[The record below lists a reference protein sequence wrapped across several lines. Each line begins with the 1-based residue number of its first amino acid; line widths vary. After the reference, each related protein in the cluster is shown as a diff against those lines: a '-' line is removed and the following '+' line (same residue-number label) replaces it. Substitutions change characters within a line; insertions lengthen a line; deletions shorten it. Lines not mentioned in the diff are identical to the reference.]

1 MRKQLLLML
10 SLLLYAVGMAA
21 QQPDWGYNPNAYP
34 DEHVIYVGLV
44 DDQGSAVQSFN
55 ENTYLGAFID
65 GECRG
70 LAKVS
75 QKSVSDTKTI
85 YYFALRVKGSDT
97 DNGKAISFRLSV
109 PGANTSYIY
118 NDLQPAADAV
128 TYTNKKTTGTLSDL
142 FPLKFIQPLYYAFT
156 QETVSVKVGEQL
168 NLLDYITFEPANAN
182 IPELNWNMYDESWR
196 ENVNIEGNKLTAI
209 KSTGKYGAV
218 GIFPKLWD
226 MKNTGDHTSINVR
239 VIQPATSI
247 ELRDEYKNGITVN
260 LGDTAALNTVLR
272 SGYTTSPADCNE
284 ELTWKSSD
292 ETALLPM
299 IGSDIGKFNPV
310 KAGTYTMTLS
320 GENASVDLKV
330 TVIKPVEYINPVGT
344 VKVIKMYVGENLLDI
359 LPSGYKVMPEDAADR
374 SVRYEVNQS
383 YSDQGVYED
392 GDGAYKYTDIFG
404 NLYFNEGD
412 EMIALKSGRVRVTIR
427 SVQNPQ
433 ASCEYEVIV
442 KDGPTSI
449 TFKQE
454 EMTFLLP
461 IKDTDKSDISEDI
474 RNNIIMTP
482 SWPKYD
488 ENESYDKRS
497 TLLYIQ
503 FVKDVTSDT
512 EVITLDYDFT
522 EDKLSASIV
531 NAGRGSVG
539 VIYLS
544 ERTVASEEGLK
555 NEEVEIMKKFSVVVM
570 ESLKGFNVD
579 NYVEM
584 VSTETRDFVLTP
596 DPVGAEVDPSRVEVT
611 ITPNSYLP
619 EEWKSMVEIVP
630 TDESKLN
637 YTIIP
642 HSVGRATI
650 SVKLDGVEVAT
661 SNVLIGQRYMQKA
674 GWKWTSFYAGG
685 VRWNSPEYEL
695 GNVVEEIRSED
706 ALLHND
712 PEYGYFGDL
721 NSLGTGTCYK
731 IKVKEE
737 EPGLLDLRIMY
748 TGAYED
754 MQTHRQIVPMWNWL
768 GNPYQY
774 DHDINSV
781 FSTEDSNAN
790 NFNVGDRIVSK
801 DDGFA
806 EYNGEKWTGTLIT
819 LHAGLGYMYFNAGS
833 ENVDMEYQRESL
845 MPQGTP
851 VMNAPQHKQSV
862 WTYNSAPFADN
873 MTIVADLGND
883 YSAERFTVG
892 AFVGDECRGEGEM
905 IDGKCFI
912 TVHADKGETISFK
925 LHDAVSGEMRTI
937 NEQMPFAKMAGS
949 LRAPQRLTVGGI
961 VTGITSAD
969 IASSGIA
976 IVDGQIT
983 VQGMDVADIIVCNAS
998 GAVVSTGETTVAGLP
1013 SGVYVV
1019 KVKTKDGKTVTKKL
1033 VK

>member
-1 MRKQLLLML
+1 
-10 SLLLYAVGMAA
+10 MAA

-34 DEHVIYVGLV
+34 DEHVIYVGLTE
-44 DDQGSAVQSFN
+44 GSLDNCGQKELP

-70 LAKVS
+70 LAKV
-75 QKSVSDTKTI
+75 QKKSLSVALTI
-85 YYFALRVKGSDT
+85 NYFPLRVKGDT
-97 DNGKAISFRLSV
+97 NDEGKAISFRLLY
-109 PGANTSYIY
+109 PGGQLSYVY
-118 NDLQPAADAV
+118 DLQPAADAV
-128 TYTNKKTTGTLSDL
+128 TYTNKKTTGTLSAL
-142 FPLKFIQPLYYAFT
+142 FPLKFIQPLYYSFT
-156 QETVSVKVGEQL
+156 QETVSVKVGEQI

-182 IPELNWNMYDESWR
+182 IPELNWNMYEES

-209 KSTGKYGAV
+209 KSTGKYGSV
-218 GIFPKLWD
+218 GVFPKLWD
-226 MKNTGDHTSINVR
+226 MKNTGQYSDINIR

-272 SGYTTSPADCNE
+272 SGYTTAPADCNE

-292 ETALLPM
+292 ETAILPM
-299 IGSDIGKFNPV
+299 EGNDIGKFNPV
-310 KAGTYTMTLS
+310 KTGTYTMTLS

-330 TVIKPVEYINPVGT
+330 TVIKPVEYITPVGR
-344 VKVIKMYVGENLLDI
+344 VKEIKMYIGDNLLDI
-359 LPSGYKVMPEDAADR
+359 LPSGYKVMPEDATDR
-374 SVRYEVNQS
+374 SVHYEVLPNYNQ
-383 YSDQGVYED
+383 DQEFKYNEILED
-392 GDGAYKYTDIFG
+392 NGSEGIFARKPG
-404 NLYFNEGD
+404 RAR
-412 EMIALKSGRVRVTIR
+412 IAIISN
-427 SVQNPQ
+427 QNPQ
-433 ASCEYEVIV
+433 ATCTYEVIV
-442 KDGPTSI
+442 KDGPTNI

-454 EMTFLLP
+454 EMTFLMP
-461 IKDTDKSDISEDI
+461 RKDTDKWDISEDI

-482 SWPKYD
+482 SWPKY
-488 ENESYDKRS
+488 EEYESYDIAQSNLDISSLTDAVK
-497 TLLYIQ
+497 LY
-503 FVKDVTSDT
+503 
-512 EVITLDYDFT
+512 YDFKK
-522 EDKLSASIV
+522 DSLSASV
-531 NAGRGSVG
+531 VKVG
-539 VIYLS
+539 EGWIDISYSS
-544 ERTVASEEGLK
+544 ERTIATEEGLR
-555 NEEVEIMKKFSVVVM
+555 NDEYEISNHFHVTIM
-570 ESLKGFNVD
+570 ESLKGFKVD
-579 NYVEM
+579 GYVDM

-596 DPVGAEVDPSRVEVT
+596 DPVDAEVDPSRVEVT
-611 ITPNSYLP
+611 ITPDSYVS
-619 EEWKSMVEIVP
+619 EEWKSIVEIVP
-630 TDESKLN
+630 TDETMLN
-637 YTIIP
+637 YTIKP

-661 SNVLIGQRYMQKA
+661 SYVGIGQRYMQKA
-674 GWKWTSFYAGG
+674 GWKWTSLYSGG
-685 VRWNSPEYEL
+685 VSWNSPEYEL

-721 NSLGTGTCYK
+721 NRLEPGECYK

-737 EPGLLDLRIMY
+737 EPGLLNLRIY
-748 TGAYED
+748 PGGYED
-754 MQTHRQIVPMWNWL
+754 MRPYRQIVPMWNWL

-781 FSTEDSNAN
+781 FSTEDANAN
-790 NFNVGDRIVSK
+790 KFNVGDRIVSK
-801 DDGFA
+801 DNGFA
-806 EYNGEKWTGTLIT
+806 EYNGEKWTGTLTT
-819 LHAGLGYMYFNAGS
+819 LHAGLGYMYFNAAS
-833 ENVDMEYQRESL
+833 DTINMELKYEWN

-912 TVHADKGETISFK
+912 TVHADKGEIISFK

-961 VTGITSAD
+961 VTGITAAD

-976 IVDGQIT
+976 VVDGQIT
-983 VQGMDVADIIVCNAS
+983 VQGMDVADVIVCNAS
-998 GAVVSTGETTVAGLP
+998 GAVVSTGETTVTGLP

>member
-1 MRKQLLLML
+1 
-10 SLLLYAVGMAA
+10 MAA

-34 DEHVIYVGLV
+34 DEHVIYVGLTE
-44 DDQGSAVQSFN
+44 GSLDNCGQKELP

-70 LAKVS
+70 LAKV
-75 QKSVSDTKTI
+75 QKKSLSVALTI
-85 YYFALRVKGSDT
+85 NYFPLRVKGDT
-97 DNGKAISFRLSV
+97 NDEGKAISFRLLY
-109 PGANTSYIY
+109 PGGQLSYVY
-118 NDLQPAADAV
+118 DLQPAADAV

-142 FPLKFIQPLYYAFT
+142 FPLKFIQPLYYGFT
-156 QETVSVKVGEQL
+156 QETVSVKVGEQI

-182 IPELNWNMYDESWR
+182 IPELNWNMYEES
-196 ENVNIEGNKLTAI
+196 ENVIIEGNKLTAI
-209 KSTGKYGAV
+209 KSTGKYGSV
-218 GIFPKLWD
+218 GVFPKLWD
-226 MKNTGDHTSINVR
+226 MKNTGQYSDINIR

-272 SGYTTSPADCNE
+272 SGYTTAPADCNE
-284 ELTWKSSD
+284 ELTWKSND
-292 ETALLPM
+292 ETAILPM
-299 IGSDIGKFNPV
+299 EGNDIGKFNPV
-310 KAGTYTMTLS
+310 KTGTYTMTLS

-330 TVIKPVEYINPVGT
+330 TVIKPVEYINPVGR
-344 VKVIKMYVGENLLDI
+344 VKEIKMYIGDNLLSI
-359 LPSGYKVMPEDAADR
+359 LPSGYKVMPEDATDR
-374 SVRYEVNQS
+374 SVHYEVLPNYNQ
-383 YSDQGVYED
+383 DQEFKYNEILED
-392 GDGAYKYTDIFG
+392 NGSEGIFARKPG
-404 NLYFNEGD
+404 RAR
-412 EMIALKSGRVRVTIR
+412 IAIISN
-427 SVQNPQ
+427 QNPQ
-433 ASCEYEVIV
+433 ASCTYEVIV
-442 KDGPTSI
+442 KDGPTNI
-449 TFKQE
+449 TFKQD
-454 EMTFLLP
+454 EMTFLMP
-461 IKDTDKSDISEDI
+461 IKDTDKWDISEDI

-482 SWPKYD
+482 SWPKY
-488 ENESYDKRS
+488 EEYESYDIAQSNLDISSLTDAVK
-497 TLLYIQ
+497 LY
-503 FVKDVTSDT
+503 
-512 EVITLDYDFT
+512 YDFKK
-522 EDKLSASIV
+522 DSLSASV
-531 NAGRGSVG
+531 VKVG
-539 VIYLS
+539 EGWIDISYSS
-544 ERTVASEEGLK
+544 ERTIATEEGLR
-555 NEEVEIMKKFSVVVM
+555 NDEYEISNHFHVTIM
-570 ESLKGFNVD
+570 ESLKGFKVD
-579 NYVEM
+579 GYVEM

-596 DPVGAEVDPSRVEVT
+596 DPVDAEVDPSRVEVT
-611 ITPNSYLP
+611 IVDASVP
-619 EEWKSMVEIVP
+619 EMWKSIVEIVP
-630 TDESKLN
+630 TDETMLN
-637 YTIIP
+637 YTIKP

-661 SNVLIGQRYMQKA
+661 SYVGIGQRYIQKA
-674 GWKWTSFYAGG
+674 GWKWTSLYSGG
-685 VRWNSPEYEL
+685 VSWNSPEIEL

-721 NSLGTGTCYK
+721 NRLESGTCYK

-737 EPGLLDLRIMY
+737 EPGLLNLRIY
-748 TGAYED
+748 PGGYED
-754 MQTHRQIVPMWNWL
+754 MRPYRQIVPMWNWL

-781 FSTEDSNAN
+781 FSTEDANAN
-790 NFNVGDRIVSK
+790 KFNVGDRIVSK
-801 DDGFA
+801 DNGFA
-806 EYNGEKWTGTLIT
+806 EYNGEKWTGTLTT
-819 LHAGLGYMYFNAGS
+819 LHAGLGYMYFNAAS
-833 ENVDMEYQRESL
+833 DTINMELKYEWN

-961 VTGITSAD
+961 VTGITAAD

-976 IVDGQIT
+976 VVDGQIT
-983 VQGMDVADIIVCNAS
+983 VQGMDVADVIVCNAS
-998 GAVVSTGETTVAGLP
+998 GAVVSTGETTVTGLP

>member
-1 MRKQLLLML
+1 ML

-55 ENTYLGAFID
+55 DNTYLGAFID

-75 QKSVSDTKTI
+75 RYSVSDTQTI
-85 YYFALRVKGSDT
+85 YYFALRVKGTNT
-97 DNGKAISFRLSV
+97 DNGKAISYRLSV
-109 PGANTSYIY
+109 GGNQSFVF
-118 NDLQPAADAV
+118 NDLKPAANAV
-128 TYTNKKTTGTLSDL
+128 TYTNNGTTGKLSAL
-142 FPLKFIQPLYYAFT
+142 YQLTFIRPGYYSIVQP
-156 QETVSVKVGEQL
+156 EVSVKVGAEF
-168 NLLDYITFEPANAN
+168 NLLDHITFEPANAN
-182 IPELNWNMYDESWR
+182 IPEMNWTMGQGEK
-196 ENVNIEGNKLTAI
+196 ENEYASIKGNTFKAL
-209 KSTGKYGAV
+209 KSTGKYIWV
-218 GIFPKLWD
+218 SVSPNLWD
-226 MKNTGDHTSINVR
+226 MKPTGQYTKVSIR

-272 SGYTTSPADCNE
+272 SGYTTAPADCNE

-292 ETALLPM
+292 ETAILPM

-310 KAGTYTMTLS
+310 KTGTYTMTLS

-330 TVIKPVEYINPVGT
+330 TVIKPVEYINPVGR
-344 VKVIKMYVGENLLDI
+344 VKEIKMYIGDNLLDI
-359 LPSGYKVMPEDAADR
+359 LPSGYKVMPEDATDR
-374 SVRYEVNQS
+374 SVRYEVLPSYNQ
-383 YSDQGVYED
+383 DQEFKYNEILED
-392 GDGAYKYTDIFG
+392 NGSEGIFARKPG
-404 NLYFNEGD
+404 RAR
-412 EMIALKSGRVRVTIR
+412 IAIISN
-427 SVQNPQ
+427 QNPQ
-433 ASCEYEVIV
+433 ASCTYEVIV
-442 KDGPTSI
+442 KDGPTNI

-454 EMTFLLP
+454 EMTFLMP
-461 IKDTDKSDISEDI
+461 IKDTDKWDISEDI

-482 SWPKYD
+482 SWPKY
-488 ENESYDKRS
+488 EEYESYDIAQSNLDISSLTDAVK
-497 TLLYIQ
+497 LY
-503 FVKDVTSDT
+503 
-512 EVITLDYDFT
+512 YDFKK
-522 EDKLSASIV
+522 DSLSASV
-531 NAGRGSVG
+531 VKVG
-539 VIYLS
+539 EGWIDISYSS
-544 ERTVASEEGLK
+544 ERTIATEEGLR
-555 NEEVEIMKKFSVVVM
+555 NDEYEISNHFHVTIL
-570 ESLKGFNVD
+570 ESLKGFKVD
-579 NYVEM
+579 GYVEM

-611 ITPNSYLP
+611 ITPDSYVP
-619 EEWKSMVEIVP
+619 EEWKSIVEIVP
-630 TDESKLN
+630 TDETMLN
-637 YTIIP
+637 YTIRP
-642 HSVGRATI
+642 HGVGRAII
-650 SVKLDGVEVAT
+650 SVKLDGVEVAS

-674 GWKWTSFYAGG
+674 GWKWASLYGG
-685 VRWNSPEYEL
+685 DVSWNSPEYEL

-712 PEYGYFGDL
+712 PEYGYFGDINRL
-721 NSLGTGTCYK
+721 ESGTCYK

-754 MQTHRQIVPMWNWL
+754 MRTHRQIVPMWNWL

-781 FSTEDSNAN
+781 FSTEDTYAN

-801 DDGFA
+801 DNGFA
-806 EYNGEKWTGTLIT
+806 EYNGEKWTGTLTT

-833 ENVDMEYQRESL
+833 ENVDMEYLREGR

-961 VTGITSAD
+961 VTGITAAD

-976 IVDGQIT
+976 VVDGQIT
-983 VQGMDVADIIVCNAS
+983 VQGMDVADVIVCNAS

>member
-1 MRKQLLLML
+1 
-10 SLLLYAVGMAA
+10 MAA

-55 ENTYLGAFID
+55 ANTYLGAFID

-70 LAKVS
+70 LAEVS
-75 QKSVSDTKTI
+75 RYSVSDTQTI
-85 YYFALRVKGSDT
+85 YYFALRVKGTNT
-97 DNGKAISFRLSV
+97 DNGKAISYRLSTGGNQSLV
-109 PGANTSYIY
+109 F
-118 NDLQPAADAV
+118 NDLKPAANAV
-128 TYTNKKTTGTLSDL
+128 TYTNNGTTGKLSAL
-142 FPLKFIQPLYYAFT
+142 YALKFIRPYYYSIVQP
-156 QETVSVKVGEQL
+156 EVSVKVGAEF
-168 NLLDYITFEPANAN
+168 NLLDHITFEPANAN
-182 IPELNWNMYDESWR
+182 IPELNWTMGQGEK
-196 ENVNIEGNKLTAI
+196 ENEYASIKGNTFKAL
-209 KSTGKYGAV
+209 KSTGKYSWVSVSPNLLG
-218 GIFPKLWD
+218 
-226 MKNTGDHTSINVR
+226 MKPTGQYTKVSVR

-247 ELRDEYKNGITVN
+247 ELRDKYKNGITVN

-272 SGYTTSPADCNE
+272 SGYTTAPADCNE

-292 ETALLPM
+292 ETAILPM

-374 SVRYEVNQS
+374 SVHYEVNQS

-412 EMIALKSGRVRVTIR
+412 EMIALKPGRVRVTIR

-442 KDGPTSI
+442 KRGPTSI

-461 IKDTDKSDISEDI
+461 IKDTDKWDISEDI

-482 SWPKYD
+482 SWPKY
-488 ENESYDKRS
+488 EEYEEYDIAQS
-497 TLLYIQ
+497 NLDISSLTDA
-503 FVKDVTSDT
+503 VK
-512 EVITLDYDFT
+512 LDYDF
-522 EDKLSASIV
+522 KKNSLSASIV
-531 NAGRGSVG
+531 KVG
-539 VIYLS
+539 EGWIDITYSS
-544 ERTVASEEGLK
+544 ERTIATEEGLK
-555 NEEVEIMKKFSVVVM
+555 NDEYEISNHFNITIL

-596 DPVGAEVDPSRVEVT
+596 NPVGAEVDPSRVEVT
-611 ITPNSYLP
+611 ITPNSYVP

-637 YTIIP
+637 YTILP
-642 HSVGRATI
+642 HGVGSATI

-661 SNVLIGQRYMQKA
+661 SHVSIGQRYMQKA

-685 VRWNSPEYEL
+685 VSWNSPEYEL

-712 PEYGYFGDL
+712 PEYGYFGDINRL
-721 NSLGTGTCYK
+721 ESGTCYK

-781 FSTEDSNAN
+781 FSTEDTYAN

-801 DDGFA
+801 DNGFA
-806 EYNGEKWTGTLIT
+806 EYNGEKWTGTLTT

-998 GAVVSTGETTVAGLP
+998 GAVVSTGETTVTGLP

>member
-1 MRKQLLLML
+1 
-10 SLLLYAVGMAA
+10 MAA

-34 DEHVIYVGLV
+34 DEHVIYVGLTE
-44 DDQGSAVQSFN
+44 GSLDNCGQKELP

-70 LAKVS
+70 LAKV
-75 QKSVSDTKTI
+75 QKKSLSVALTI
-85 YYFALRVKGSDT
+85 NYFPLRVKGDT
-97 DNGKAISFRLSV
+97 NDEGKAISFRLLY
-109 PGANTSYIY
+109 PGGQLSYVY
-118 NDLQPAADAV
+118 DLQPAADAV
-128 TYTNKKTTGTLSDL
+128 TYTNKKTTGTLSAL
-142 FPLKFIQPLYYAFT
+142 FPLKFIQPLYYSFT
-156 QETVSVKVGEQL
+156 QETVSVKVGEQI

-182 IPELNWNMYDESWR
+182 IPELNWNMYEES

-209 KSTGKYGAV
+209 KSTGKYGSV
-218 GIFPKLWD
+218 GVFPKLWD
-226 MKNTGDHTSINVR
+226 MKNTGQYSDINIR

-272 SGYTTSPADCNE
+272 SGYTTAPADCNE

-292 ETALLPM
+292 ETAILPM
-299 IGSDIGKFNPV
+299 EGNDIGKFNPV
-310 KAGTYTMTLS
+310 KTGTYTMTLS

-330 TVIKPVEYINPVGT
+330 TVIKPVEYINPVGR
-344 VKVIKMYVGENLLDI
+344 VKEIKMYIGDNLHSI
-359 LPSGYKVMPEDAADR
+359 LPSGYKVMPEDATDR
-374 SVRYEVNQS
+374 SVRYEVLPSYNQ
-383 YSDQGVYED
+383 DQEFKYNEILED
-392 GDGAYKYTDIFG
+392 NGSEGIFARKPG
-404 NLYFNEGD
+404 RAR
-412 EMIALKSGRVRVTIR
+412 IAIISN
-427 SVQNPQ
+427 QNPQ
-433 ASCEYEVIV
+433 ASCTYEVIV
-442 KDGPTSI
+442 KDGPTNI
-449 TFKQE
+449 TFKQD
-454 EMTFLLP
+454 EMTFLMP
-461 IKDTDKSDISEDI
+461 IKDTDKWDISEDI

-482 SWPKYD
+482 SWPKY
-488 ENESYDKRS
+488 EEYESYDIAQSNLDISSLTDAVK
-497 TLLYIQ
+497 LY
-503 FVKDVTSDT
+503 
-512 EVITLDYDFT
+512 YDFKK
-522 EDKLSASIV
+522 DSLSASV
-531 NAGRGSVG
+531 VKVG
-539 VIYLS
+539 EGWIDISYSS
-544 ERTVASEEGLK
+544 ERTIATEEGLR
-555 NEEVEIMKKFSVVVM
+555 NDEYEISNHFHVTIM
-570 ESLKGFNVD
+570 ESLKGFKVD
-579 NYVEM
+579 GYVEM

-611 ITPNSYLP
+611 ITPDSYVS
-619 EEWKSMVEIVP
+619 EEWKSIVEIVP
-630 TDESKLN
+630 TDETMLN
-637 YTIIP
+637 YTIRP
-642 HSVGRATI
+642 HSVGRAII

-674 GWKWTSFYAGG
+674 GWKWASLYGG
-685 VRWNSPEYEL
+685 DVSWNSPEYEL

-712 PEYGYFGDL
+712 PEYGYFGDINRL
-721 NSLGTGTCYK
+721 ESGTCYK

-754 MQTHRQIVPMWNWL
+754 MRTHRQIVPKWNWL

-781 FSTEDSNAN
+781 FSTEDTYAN
-790 NFNVGDRIVSK
+790 KFNVGDRIVSK

-806 EYNGEKWTGTLIT
+806 EYNGEKWTGTLTT
-819 LHAGLGYMYFNAGS
+819 LRAGLGYMYFNAGS
-833 ENVDMEYQRESL
+833 ENVDMEYLREGS

-873 MTIVADLGND
+873 MTIIADLGND

-961 VTGITSAD
+961 VTGITAAD

-983 VQGMDVADIIVCNAS
+983 VQGMDVADVIVCNAS
-998 GAVVSTGETTVAGLP
+998 GAVVSTGETTVTGLP

>member
-1 MRKQLLLML
+1 
-10 SLLLYAVGMAA
+10 MAA
-21 QQPDWGYNPNAYP
+21 QQPDWGYNPYAYP

-55 ENTYLGAFID
+55 ENTYLGAFIE

-70 LAKVS
+70 IAKVS
-75 QKSVSDTKTI
+75 RYSVSDTQTI
-85 YYFALRVKGSDT
+85 YYFALRVKGTNT
-97 DNGKAISFRLSV
+97 DNGKAITYRLSV
-109 PGANTSYIY
+109 GGNQSLVF
-118 NDLQPAADAV
+118 NDLKPAANAV
-128 TYTNKKTTGTLSDL
+128 TYTNNGTTGKLSAL
-142 FPLKFIQPLYYAFT
+142 YTLKFIRPYYYSIVQP
-156 QETVSVKVGEQL
+156 EVSVKVGAEF
-168 NLLDYITFEPANAN
+168 NLLDHITFEPANAN
-182 IPELNWNMYDESWR
+182 IPELNWTMGQGEK
-196 ENVNIEGNKLTAI
+196 ENEYASIKGNTFKAL
-209 KSTGKYGAV
+209 KSPGKYSWLSV
-218 GIFPKLWD
+218 SPNLWG
-226 MKNTGDHTSINVR
+226 MKPTGQYTEVSVR

-272 SGYTTSPADCNE
+272 SGYTTAPADCNE

-292 ETALLPM
+292 ETAILPM

-330 TVIKPVEYINPVGT
+330 TVIKPVEYIKMVGS
-344 VKVIKMYVGENLLDI
+344 VKTIKMFLGENLLDI
-359 LPSGYKVMPEDAADR
+359 LPAGYKVMPEDATDR
-374 SVRYEVNQS
+374 SVHYEVNQS
-383 YSDQGVYED
+383 FSDQGVYED
-392 GDGAYKYTDIFG
+392 GDGAYEYTDIFG
-404 NLYFNEGD
+404 DEYFNEGD
-412 EMIALKSGRVRVTIR
+412 EMIALKPGRVRVTIR

-433 ASCEYEVIV
+433 ASCTYEVIV
-442 KDGPTSI
+442 KDGPTNI

-454 EMTFLLP
+454 EMTFLMP
-461 IKDTDKSDISEDI
+461 RKDTDKWDISEDI

-488 ENESYDKRS
+488 EYEEYDIAESDLDIRS
-497 TLLYIQ
+497 YTKAVKLYYN
-503 FVKDVTSDT
+503 F
-512 EVITLDYDFT
+512 E
-522 EDKLSASIV
+522 EDSLSASIDSIGG
-531 NAGRGSVG
+531 GRINVS
-539 VIYLS
+539 YSS
-544 ERTVASEEGLK
+544 ERTIATEEGLQ
-555 NEEVEIMKKFSVVVM
+555 NDEFRISNHFNITIL

-579 NYVEM
+579 GYVEM

-596 DPVGAEVDPSRVEVT
+596 DPVGAEVDPARVEVT
-611 ITPNSYLP
+611 ITPNSYVP

-637 YTIIP
+637 YTILP
-642 HSVGRATI
+642 HGVGSATI
-650 SVKLDGVEVAT
+650 SVKLDGEEVAT
-661 SNVLIGQRYMQKA
+661 SHVSIGQRYMQKA
-674 GWKWTSFYAGG
+674 GWKWTSFYAGS
-685 VRWNSPEYEL
+685 VSWNSPEYEL

-712 PEYGYFGDL
+712 PEYGYFGDINRL
-721 NSLGTGTCYK
+721 ESGECYK

-754 MQTHRQIVPMWNWL
+754 MQTSRRIVPMWNWL

-781 FSTEDSNAN
+781 FVKEENIN
-790 NFNVGDRIVSK
+790 VFNVGDRIVSK

-806 EYNGEKWTGTLIT
+806 EYNGEKWTGTLTT

-998 GAVVSTGETTVAGLP
+998 GAVVSTGETTVTGLP

>member
-1 MRKQLLLML
+1 
-10 SLLLYAVGMAA
+10 MAA

-34 DEHVIYVGLV
+34 DEHVIYVGLTE
-44 DDQGSAVQSFN
+44 GSLDNCGQKELP

-70 LAKVS
+70 LAKV
-75 QKSVSDTKTI
+75 QKKSLSVALTI
-85 YYFALRVKGSDT
+85 NYFPLRVKGDT
-97 DNGKAISFRLSV
+97 NDEGKAISFRLLY
-109 PGANTSYIY
+109 PGGQLSYVY
-118 NDLQPAADAV
+118 DLQPAADAV

-142 FPLKFIQPLYYAFT
+142 FPLKFIQPLYYGFT
-156 QETVSVKVGEQL
+156 QETVSVKVGEQI

-182 IPELNWNMYDESWR
+182 IPELNWNINNESER
-196 ENVNIEGNKLTAI
+196 ENVNIVGNKLTAI
-209 KSTGKYGAV
+209 KSTGKYGSV
-218 GIFPKLWD
+218 GVSPKLWD
-226 MKNTGDHTSINVR
+226 MKNTGQYSKISVR

-272 SGYTTSPADCNE
+272 SGYTTAPADCNE

-292 ETALLPM
+292 ETAILPM

-310 KAGTYTMTLS
+310 KTGTYTMTLS

-330 TVIKPVEYINPVGT
+330 TVIKPVEYINPVGY
-344 VKVIKMYVGENLLDI
+344 VKEIKMYIGDNLLDI
-359 LPSGYKVMPEDAADR
+359 LPSGYKVMPEDATDR
-374 SVRYEVNQS
+374 SVRYEVLPSYNQ
-383 YSDQGVYED
+383 DQEFKYNEILED
-392 GDGAYKYTDIFG
+392 NGSEGIFARKPG
-404 NLYFNEGD
+404 RAR
-412 EMIALKSGRVRVTIR
+412 IAIISN
-427 SVQNPQ
+427 QNPQ
-433 ASCEYEVIV
+433 AACTYEVIV
-442 KDGPTSI
+442 KDGPTNI
-449 TFKQE
+449 TFKQD
-454 EMTFLLP
+454 EMTFLMP
-461 IKDTDKSDISEDI
+461 RKDTDKWDISEDI

-482 SWPKYD
+482 SWPKY
-488 ENESYDKRS
+488 EEYESYDIAQS
-497 TLLYIQ
+497 NLDISSLTDAVNLY
-503 FVKDVTSDT
+503 
-512 EVITLDYDFT
+512 YDFKK
-522 EDKLSASIV
+522 DSLSASIDSIGQGWIDV
-531 NAGRGSVG
+531 YYS
-539 VIYLS
+539 S
-544 ERTVASEEGLK
+544 ERTIATEEGLR
-555 NEEVEIMKKFSVVVM
+555 NDEYEISNHFHVTIM

-579 NYVEM
+579 GYVDM

-611 ITPNSYLP
+611 ITPDSYVS
-619 EEWKSMVEIVP
+619 EEWKSIVEIVP
-630 TDESKLN
+630 TDETMLN
-637 YTIIP
+637 YTIRP

-650 SVKLDGVEVAT
+650 SVKLDGVEVA
-661 SNVLIGQRYMQKA
+661 SSYVDIGQRYMQKA
-674 GWKWTSFYAGG
+674 GWKWASLYGGG

-712 PEYGYFGDL
+712 PEYGYFGDIY
-721 NSLGTGTCYK
+721 SLETGTCYK

-754 MQTHRQIVPMWNWL
+754 MRTHRQIVPMWNWL

-781 FSTEDSNAN
+781 FSTEDTYAN
-790 NFNVGDRIVSK
+790 KFNVGDRIVSK
-801 DDGFA
+801 DNGFA
-806 EYNGEKWTGTLIT
+806 EYNGEKWTGTLTT
-819 LHAGLGYMYFNAGS
+819 LHAGLGYMYFNAAS
-833 ENVDMEYQRESL
+833 DTIDMEYLREGS

-873 MTIVADLGND
+873 MTIIADLGND

-949 LRAPQRLTVGGI
+949 LRTPQRLTVGGI
-961 VTGITSAD
+961 VTGITAAD

-976 IVDGQIT
+976 VVDGQIT
-983 VQGMDVADIIVCNAS
+983 VQGMDVADVIVCNAS
-998 GAVVSTGETTVAGLP
+998 GAVVSTGETTVTGLP

>member
-1 MRKQLLLML
+1 ML

-34 DEHVIYVGLV
+34 DEHVIYVGLTE
-44 DDQGSAVQSFN
+44 GSLDNCGQKELP

-70 LAKVS
+70 LAKV
-75 QKSVSDTKTI
+75 QKKSLSVALTI
-85 YYFALRVKGSDT
+85 NYFPLRVKGDT
-97 DNGKAISFRLSV
+97 NDEGKAISFRLLY
-109 PGANTSYIY
+109 PGGQLSYVY
-118 NDLQPAADAV
+118 DLQPAADAV

-142 FPLKFIQPLYYAFT
+142 FPLKFIQPLYYGFT
-156 QETVSVKVGEQL
+156 QETVSVKVGEQI

-182 IPELNWNMYDESWR
+182 IPELNWNMYEES

-209 KSTGKYGAV
+209 KSTGKYGSV
-218 GIFPKLWD
+218 GVFPKLWD
-226 MKNTGDHTSINVR
+226 MKNTGQYSDINIR

-272 SGYTTSPADCNE
+272 SGYTTAPADCNE

-292 ETALLPM
+292 ETAILPM

-310 KAGTYTMTLS
+310 KTGTYTMTLS

-330 TVIKPVEYINPVGT
+330 TVIKPVEYINPVGR
-344 VKVIKMYVGENLLDI
+344 VKEIKMYIGDNLLNI
-359 LPSGYKVMPEDAADR
+359 LPSGYKVMPEDATDR
-374 SVRYEVNQS
+374 SVHYEVLPNYNQ
-383 YSDQGVYED
+383 DQEFKYNEILED
-392 GDGAYKYTDIFG
+392 NGSEGIFARKPG
-404 NLYFNEGD
+404 RAR
-412 EMIALKSGRVRVTIR
+412 IAIISN
-427 SVQNPQ
+427 QNPQ
-433 ASCEYEVIV
+433 AACTYEVIV
-442 KDGPTSI
+442 KDGPTNI

-454 EMTFLLP
+454 EMTFLMP
-461 IKDTDKSDISEDI
+461 IKDTDKWDISEDI

-482 SWPKYD
+482 SWPKY
-488 ENESYDKRS
+488 EEYESYDIAQSNLDISSLTDAVK
-497 TLLYIQ
+497 LY
-503 FVKDVTSDT
+503 
-512 EVITLDYDFT
+512 YDFKK
-522 EDKLSASIV
+522 DSLSASV
-531 NAGRGSVG
+531 VKVG
-539 VIYLS
+539 EGWIDISYSS
-544 ERTVASEEGLK
+544 ERTIATEEGLQ
-555 NEEVEIMKKFSVVVM
+555 NDEYRISNHFNITIL

-579 NYVEM
+579 GYVEM

-611 ITPNSYLP
+611 ITPDTYVP
-619 EEWKSMVEIVP
+619 EEWKSIVEIVP
-630 TDESKLN
+630 TDETMLN
-637 YTIIP
+637 YTIKP

-661 SNVLIGQRYMQKA
+661 SYVGIGQRYMQKA
-674 GWKWTSFYAGG
+674 GWKWTSLYSGG
-685 VRWNSPEYEL
+685 VSWNSPEYEL

-721 NSLGTGTCYK
+721 NRLEPGTCYK

-737 EPGLLDLRIMY
+737 EPGLLNLRIY
-748 TGAYED
+748 PGGYED
-754 MQTHRQIVPMWNWL
+754 MRPYRQIVPMWNWL

-781 FSTEDSNAN
+781 FSTEDANAN
-790 NFNVGDRIVSK
+790 KFNVGDRIVSK
-801 DDGFA
+801 DNGFA
-806 EYNGEKWTGTLIT
+806 EYNGEKWTGTLTT
-819 LHAGLGYMYFNAGS
+819 LHAGLGYMYFNAAS
-833 ENVDMEYQRESL
+833 DTINMELKYEWN

-961 VTGITSAD
+961 VTGITAAD

-976 IVDGQIT
+976 VVDGQIT
-983 VQGMDVADIIVCNAS
+983 VQGMDVADVIVCNAS

>member
-1 MRKQLLLML
+1 
-10 SLLLYAVGMAA
+10 MAA

-55 ENTYLGAFID
+55 DNTYLGAFID

-75 QKSVSDTKTI
+75 RYSVSDTQTI
-85 YYFALRVKGSDT
+85 YYFALRVKGTNT
-97 DNGKAISFRLSV
+97 DNGKAISYRLSV
-109 PGANTSYIY
+109 GGNQSLVF
-118 NDLQPAADAV
+118 NDLKPAANAV
-128 TYTNKKTTGTLSDL
+128 TYTNNGTTGKLSAL
-142 FPLKFIQPLYYAFT
+142 YQLTFIRPGYYSIVQP
-156 QETVSVKVGEQL
+156 EVSVKVGAEF
-168 NLLDYITFEPANAN
+168 NLLDHITFEPANAN
-182 IPELNWNMYDESWR
+182 IPEMNWTMGQGEK
-196 ENVNIEGNKLTAI
+196 ENEYASIKGNTFKAL
-209 KSTGKYGAV
+209 KSTGKYSWVSVSPNLLG
-218 GIFPKLWD
+218 
-226 MKNTGDHTSINVR
+226 MKPTGQYTKVSVR

-272 SGYTTSPADCNE
+272 SGYTTAPADCNE

-344 VKVIKMYVGENLLDI
+344 VKEIKMYVGENLLDI
-359 LPSGYKVMPEDAADR
+359 LPSGYKVMPEDATDR
-374 SVRYEVNQS
+374 SVRYEVWSS
-383 YSDQGVYED
+383 YNEDQELKPYEILED
-392 GDGAYKYTDIFG
+392 NGSEGIFARKPG
-404 NLYFNEGD
+404 RAR
-412 EMIALKSGRVRVTIR
+412 IAIISN
-427 SVQNPQ
+427 QNPQ
-433 ASCEYEVIV
+433 ASCTYEVIV
-442 KDGPTSI
+442 KDGPTNI
-449 TFKQE
+449 TFKQD
-454 EMTFLLP
+454 EMTFLMP
-461 IKDTDKSDISEDI
+461 RKDTDKWDITEDI

-482 SWPKYD
+482 SWPKY
-488 ENESYDKRS
+488 EEYESYDIAQS
-497 TLLYIQ
+497 NLDISSLTDAVNLY
-503 FVKDVTSDT
+503 
-512 EVITLDYDFT
+512 YDFKK
-522 EDKLSASIV
+522 DSLSASIDTIGQGWIDV
-531 NAGRGSVG
+531 S
-539 VIYLS
+539 YSS
-544 ERTVASEEGLK
+544 ERTIATEEGLK
-555 NEEVEIMKKFSVVVM
+555 NDEYEISNHFHVTIL
-570 ESLKGFNVD
+570 ESLKGFKVD
-579 NYVEM
+579 GYVEM

-611 ITPNSYLP
+611 ITPNSYVP

-630 TDESKLN
+630 TDETKLN
-637 YTIIP
+637 YTILP
-642 HSVGRATI
+642 HGVGSATI

-661 SNVLIGQRYMQKA
+661 SHVNIGQRYMQKA
-674 GWKWTSFYAGG
+674 GWKWTSFYASS

-712 PEYGYFGDL
+712 PEYGYFGDIYGL
-721 NSLGTGTCYK
+721 DTGTCYK

-806 EYNGEKWTGTLIT
+806 EYNGEKWTGTLTT
-819 LHAGLGYMYFNAGS
+819 LHAGLGYMYFNAAS
-833 ENVDMEYQRESL
+833 DTIDMEYQRESL

>member
-1 MRKQLLLML
+1 
-10 SLLLYAVGMAA
+10 MAA

-55 ENTYLGAFID
+55 DNTYLGAFID

-70 LAKVS
+70 IAEVS

-97 DNGKAISFRLSV
+97 DNGKAISFRLSI
-109 PGANTSYIY
+109 PGANMSYIY
-118 NDLQPAADAV
+118 NDLKPAANAV

-142 FPLKFIQPLYYAFT
+142 FPLKFIQPLYYGFT
-156 QETVSVKVGEQL
+156 QETVSVKVGEQI

-182 IPELNWNMYDESWR
+182 IPELNWNMYEES
-196 ENVNIEGNKLTAI
+196 ENVIIEGNKLTAI
-209 KSTGKYGAV
+209 KSTGKYGSV
-218 GIFPKLWD
+218 GVFPKLWD
-226 MKNTGDHTSINVR
+226 MKNTGQYSDINIR

-272 SGYTTSPADCNE
+272 SGYTTAPADCNE

-292 ETALLPM
+292 ETAIRPM
-299 IGSDIGKFNPV
+299 EGNDIGKFEPV
-310 KAGTYTMTLS
+310 KTGTYTMTLS

-330 TVIKPVEYINPVGT
+330 TVIKPVEYINPVGR
-344 VKVIKMYVGENLLDI
+344 VKEIKMYIGDNLLDI
-359 LPSGYKVMPEDAADR
+359 LPSGYKVMPEDATDR
-374 SVRYEVNQS
+374 SVRYEVLPSYNQ
-383 YSDQGVYED
+383 DQEFKYNEILED
-392 GDGAYKYTDIFG
+392 NGSEGIFARKPG
-404 NLYFNEGD
+404 RAR
-412 EMIALKSGRVRVTIR
+412 IAIISN
-427 SVQNPQ
+427 QNPQ
-433 ASCEYEVIV
+433 ASCTYEVIV
-442 KDGPTSI
+442 KDGPTNI

-454 EMTFLLP
+454 EMTFLMP
-461 IKDTDKSDISEDI
+461 IKDTDKWDISEDI

-482 SWPKYD
+482 SWPKY
-488 ENESYDKRS
+488 EEYESYDIAQS
-497 TLLYIQ
+497 NLDISSLTDA
-503 FVKDVTSDT
+503 VKLS
-512 EVITLDYDFT
+512 YDFKK
-522 EDKLSASIV
+522 DSLSASV
-531 NAGRGSVG
+531 VKVG
-539 VIYLS
+539 EGWIDISYSS
-544 ERTVASEEGLK
+544 ERTIATEEGLR
-555 NEEVEIMKKFSVVVM
+555 NDEYEISNHFHVTIM
-570 ESLKGFNVD
+570 ESLKGFKVD
-579 NYVEM
+579 GYVDM

-611 ITPNSYLP
+611 ITPDSYVS
-619 EEWKSMVEIVP
+619 EEWKSIVEIVP
-630 TDESKLN
+630 TDETMLN
-637 YTIIP
+637 YTIRP

-650 SVKLDGVEVAT
+650 SVKLDGEEVAT
-661 SNVLIGQRYMQKA
+661 SHVGIGQRYMQKA
-674 GWKWTSFYAGG
+674 GWKWASLYGGG

-712 PEYGYFGDL
+712 PEYGYFGDIY
-721 NSLGTGTCYK
+721 SLETGTCYK

-754 MQTHRQIVPMWNWL
+754 MRTHRQIVPMWNWL

-781 FSTEDSNAN
+781 FVKEENIN
-790 NFNVGDRIVSK
+790 VFNVGDRIVSK

-806 EYNGEKWTGTLIT
+806 EYNGEKWTGTLTT
-819 LHAGLGYMYFNAGS
+819 LRAGLGYMYFNAAS
-833 ENVDMEYQRESL
+833 DTIDMEYLREGS

-892 AFVGDECRGEGEM
+892 AFVSDECRGEGEM

-961 VTGITSAD
+961 VTGITAAD

-976 IVDGQIT
+976 VVDGQIT
-983 VQGMDVADIIVCNAS
+983 VQGMDVADVIVCNAS

>member
-1 MRKQLLLML
+1 ML

-34 DEHVIYVGLV
+34 DEHVIFVGLV
-44 DDQGSAVQSFN
+44 DEQGSAVQSFN
-55 ENTYLGAFID
+55 DNTYLGAFIE

-75 QKSVSDTKTI
+75 RYSVSDTQTI
-85 YYFALRVKGSDT
+85 YYFALRVKGTNT
-97 DNGKAISFRLSV
+97 DNGKAISYRLSV
-109 PGANTSYIY
+109 GGNQSFVF
-118 NDLQPAADAV
+118 NDLKPAANAV
-128 TYTNKKTTGTLSDL
+128 TYTNNGTTGKLSAL
-142 FPLKFIQPLYYAFT
+142 YQLTFIRPGYYSIVQP
-156 QETVSVKVGEQL
+156 EVSVKVGAEF
-168 NLLDYITFEPANAN
+168 NLLDHITFEPANAN
-182 IPELNWNMYDESWR
+182 IPEMNWTMGQGEK
-196 ENVNIEGNKLTAI
+196 ENEYASIKGNTFKAL
-209 KSTGKYGAV
+209 KSTGKYSWVNVSPNLLGMKPTGQYTAV
-218 GIFPKLWD
+218 
-226 MKNTGDHTSINVR
+226 SVR

-272 SGYTTSPADCNE
+272 SGYTTAPADCNE

-292 ETALLPM
+292 ETAIRPM
-299 IGSDIGKFNPV
+299 EGNDIGKFEPV
-310 KAGTYTMTLS
+310 KTGTYTMTLS

-330 TVIKPVEYINPVGT
+330 TVIKPVEYINPVGR
-344 VKVIKMYVGENLLDI
+344 VKEIKMYIGDNLLDI
-359 LPSGYKVMPEDAADR
+359 LPSGYKVMPEDATDR
-374 SVRYEVNQS
+374 SVRYEVLPSYNQ
-383 YSDQGVYED
+383 DQEFKYNEILED
-392 GDGAYKYTDIFG
+392 NGSEGIFARKPG
-404 NLYFNEGD
+404 RAR
-412 EMIALKSGRVRVTIR
+412 IAIISN
-427 SVQNPQ
+427 QNPQ
-433 ASCEYEVIV
+433 ASCTYEVIV
-442 KDGPTSI
+442 KDGPTNI

-454 EMTFLLP
+454 EMTFLMP
-461 IKDTDKSDISEDI
+461 IKDTDKWDISEDI

-482 SWPKYD
+482 SWPKY
-488 ENESYDKRS
+488 EEYESYDIAQSNLDISSLTDAVK
-497 TLLYIQ
+497 LY
-503 FVKDVTSDT
+503 
-512 EVITLDYDFT
+512 YDFKK
-522 EDKLSASIV
+522 DSLSASV
-531 NAGRGSVG
+531 VKVG
-539 VIYLS
+539 EGWIDISYSS
-544 ERTVASEEGLK
+544 ERTIATEEGLQ
-555 NEEVEIMKKFSVVVM
+555 NDEYRISNHFHVTIL
-570 ESLKGFNVD
+570 ESLKGFKVD
-579 NYVEM
+579 EYVEM

-596 DPVGAEVDPSRVEVT
+596 DPVDAEVDPSRVEVT
-611 ITPNSYLP
+611 ITPNSYVS
-619 EEWKSMVEIVP
+619 EEWKSIVEIVP
-630 TDESKLN
+630 TDKDKLN
-637 YTIIP
+637 YTIRP
-642 HSVGRATI
+642 HSVGRAII
-650 SVKLDGVEVAT
+650 SVKLDGVEVA
-661 SNVLIGQRYMQKA
+661 SSDVLIGQRYMQKA
-674 GWKWTSFYAGG
+674 GWKWASLYGGG

-712 PEYGYFGDL
+712 PEYGYFGDIY
-721 NSLGTGTCYK
+721 SLETGECYK

-748 TGAYED
+748 TGGYED
-754 MQTHRQIVPMWNWL
+754 MRTYRQIVPMWNWL

-781 FSTEDSNAN
+781 FSTEDTYAN

-801 DDGFA
+801 DNGFA
-806 EYNGEKWTGTLIT
+806 EYNGEKWTGTLTT

-961 VTGITSAD
+961 VTGITAAD

-976 IVDGQIT
+976 VVDGQIT
-983 VQGMDVADIIVCNAS
+983 VQGMDVADVIVCNAS

>member
-1 MRKQLLLML
+1 ML

-34 DEHVIYVGLV
+34 DEHVIFVGLV

-55 ENTYLGAFID
+55 DNTYLGAFID

-75 QKSVSDTKTI
+75 RYSVSDTQTI
-85 YYFALRVKGSDT
+85 YYFALRVKGTNT
-97 DNGKAISFRLSV
+97 DNGKAITYRLSV
-109 PGANTSYIY
+109 GGNQSFVF
-118 NDLQPAADAV
+118 NDLKPAANAV
-128 TYTNKKTTGTLSDL
+128 TYTNNGTTGKLSAL
-142 FPLKFIQPLYYAFT
+142 YQLTFIRPGYYSIVQP
-156 QETVSVKVGEQL
+156 EVSVKVGAEF
-168 NLLDYITFEPANAN
+168 NLLDHITFEPANAN
-182 IPELNWNMYDESWR
+182 IPEMNWTMGQGEK
-196 ENVNIEGNKLTAI
+196 ENEYASIKGNTFKAL
-209 KSTGKYGAV
+209 KSTGKYGWV
-218 GIFPKLWD
+218 NVSPNLLG
-226 MKNTGDHTSINVR
+226 MKPTGQYTKVSVR

-272 SGYTTSPADCNE
+272 SGYTTAPADCNE

-292 ETALLPM
+292 ETAIRPM
-299 IGSDIGKFNPV
+299 EGNDIGKFNPV
-310 KAGTYTMTLS
+310 KTGTYTMTLS

-330 TVIKPVEYINPVGT
+330 TVIKPVEYIEMVGS
-344 VKVIKMYVGENLLDI
+344 VKTIKMFLGENLLDI
-359 LPSGYKVMPEDAADR
+359 LPSGYKVMPEDATDR
-374 SVRYEVNQS
+374 SVHYEVNQS
-383 YSDQGVYED
+383 FSDQGVYED

-404 NLYFNEGD
+404 DLYFNEGD
-412 EMIALKSGRVRVTIR
+412 EMIALKPGRVRVTIN
-427 SVQNPQ
+427 STQNPR
-433 ASCEYEVIV
+433 AYCEYEVIV
-442 KDGPTSI
+442 KRGPTNI

-454 EMTFLLP
+454 EMTFLMP
-461 IKDTDKSDISEDI
+461 IKDTDKWDISEDI

-482 SWPKYD
+482 SWPKY
-488 ENESYDKRS
+488 EEYESYDIAQS
-497 TLLYIQ
+497 NLDISSLTDA
-503 FVKDVTSDT
+503 VKLS
-512 EVITLDYDFT
+512 YDFKK
-522 EDKLSASIV
+522 DSLSASV
-531 NAGRGSVG
+531 VKVG
-539 VIYLS
+539 EGWIDISYSS
-544 ERTVASEEGLK
+544 ERTIATEEGLQ
-555 NEEVEIMKKFSVVVM
+555 NDEYYISNHFHVTIL
-570 ESLKGFNVD
+570 ESLKGFKVD
-579 NYVEM
+579 GYVDM

-611 ITPNSYLP
+611 ITPNTYVS
-619 EEWKSMVEIVP
+619 EEWKSIVEIVP
-630 TDESKLN
+630 TDETMLN
-637 YTIIP
+637 YTIKP

-650 SVKLDGVEVAT
+650 SVKLDGEEVAT
-661 SNVLIGQRYMQKA
+661 SYVSIGQRYMQKA
-674 GWKWTSFYAGG
+674 GWKWTSFYGGG

-712 PEYGYFGDL
+712 PEYGYFGDIY
-721 NSLGTGTCYK
+721 SLETGECYK

-748 TGAYED
+748 TGGYED

-781 FSTEDSNAN
+781 FVKEENRN
-790 NFNVGDRIVSK
+790 VFNVGDRIVSK
-801 DDGFA
+801 DNGFA
-806 EYNGEKWTGTLIT
+806 EYNGEKWTGTLTT

-833 ENVDMEYQRESL
+833 ENVDMEYLHEGS

-961 VTGITSAD
+961 VTGITAAD

-976 IVDGQIT
+976 VVDGQIT
-983 VQGMDVADIIVCNAS
+983 VHGMDVADVIVCNAS
-998 GAVVSTGETTVAGLP
+998 GAVVSTGETTVTGLP

>member
-44 DDQGSAVQSFN
+44 DDKGSAVQSFN
-55 ENTYLGAFID
+55 ANTYLGAFID

-70 LAKVS
+70 IAEVS

-97 DNGKAISFRLSV
+97 DNGKAISFRLSI
-109 PGANTSYIY
+109 PGTNMSYIY
-118 NDLQPAADAV
+118 NDLKPAANAV
-128 TYTNKKTTGTLSDL
+128 TYTNKKTTGTLSAL
-142 FPLKFIQPLYYAFT
+142 YPLTFIQSWVCGYT
-156 QETVSVKVGEQL
+156 QTFVRVKVGEEI
-168 NLLDYITFEPANAN
+168 NLLDYLKFTPENAN
-182 IPELNWNMYDESWR
+182 IPELIWGINKNHR
-196 ENVNIEGNKLTAI
+196 EYVTITGNTLKAL
-209 KSTGKYGAV
+209 KSTKFVGAATV
-218 GIFPKLWD
+218 SAKLND
-226 MKNTGDHTSINVR
+226 FTFSSENQNLKIT
-239 VIQPATSI
+239 VIQPAISI
-247 ELRDEYKNGITVN
+247 ELLDEYKNGITVN
-260 LGDTAALNTVLR
+260 LGDTSVLNTVLHKCF
-272 SGYTTSPADCNE
+272 TILPEDCNE
-284 ELTWKSSD
+284 KMWWKSND
-292 ETALLPM
+292 ETAIRPM
-299 IGSDIGKFNPV
+299 EGNDIGKFEPV

-330 TVIKPVEYINPVGT
+330 TVIKPVEN
-344 VKVIKMYVGENLLDI
+344 IKMVGSVETIKMFLGENLLDI
-359 LPSGYKVMPEDAADR
+359 LPAGYKVMPEDATDR
-374 SVRYEVNQS
+374 SVHYEVNQS
-383 YSDQGVYED
+383 DSDQGVYED

-404 NLYFNEGD
+404 DLYFNEGD
-412 EMIALKSGRVRVTIR
+412 EMIALKPGRVRVTIR

-442 KDGPTSI
+442 KRGPTNI

-454 EMTFLLP
+454 EMTFLMP
-461 IKDTDKSDISEDI
+461 RKDTDKWDISKDI

-482 SWPKYD
+482 SWPKYEEYEEYD
-488 ENESYDKRS
+488 IAESDLDIRS
-497 TLLYIQ
+497 YTKAVHLY
-503 FVKDVTSDT
+503 
-512 EVITLDYDFT
+512 YDFKN
-522 EDKLSASIV
+522 DILSALIDSIGQ
-531 NAGRGSVG
+531 GRINVS
-539 VIYLS
+539 YSS
-544 ERTVASEEGLK
+544 ERTIATETGLH
-555 NEEVEIMKKFSVVVM
+555 NDEYNISNHFNITIL

-579 NYVEM
+579 GYVDM

-630 TDESKLN
+630 TDETKLN
-637 YTIIP
+637 YTILP
-642 HSVGRATI
+642 HGVGSATI
-650 SVKLDGVEVAT
+650 SVKLDGEEVAT
-661 SNVLIGQRYMQKA
+661 SNVSIGQRYMQKA

-712 PEYGYFGDL
+712 PEYGYFGDIY
-721 NSLGTGTCYK
+721 SLETGECYK

-781 FSTEDSNAN
+781 FSTEDTYAN

-801 DDGFA
+801 DNGFA
-806 EYNGEKWTGTLIT
+806 EYNGEKWTGTLTT
-819 LHAGLGYMYFNAGS
+819 LHAGLGYMYFNAAS
-833 ENVDMEYQRESL
+833 DTIDMEYLRESL

-998 GAVVSTGETTVAGLP
+998 GAVVSTGETTVTGLP

>member
-1 MRKQLLLML
+1 
-10 SLLLYAVGMAA
+10 MAA

-34 DEHVIYVGLV
+34 DEHVIYVGLTE
-44 DDQGSAVQSFN
+44 GSLDNCGQKELP

-70 LAKVS
+70 LAKV
-75 QKSVSDTKTI
+75 QKKSLSVALTI
-85 YYFALRVKGSDT
+85 NYFPLRVKGDT
-97 DNGKAISFRLSV
+97 NDEGKAISFRLLY
-109 PGANTSYIY
+109 PGGQLSYVY
-118 NDLQPAADAV
+118 DLQPAADAV

-142 FPLKFIQPLYYAFT
+142 FPLKFIQPLYYGFT
-156 QETVSVKVGEQL
+156 QETVSVKVGEQI

-182 IPELNWNMYDESWR
+182 IPELNWNMYEES
-196 ENVNIEGNKLTAI
+196 ENVIIEGNKLTAI
-209 KSTGKYGAV
+209 KSTGKYGSV
-218 GIFPKLWD
+218 GVFPKLWD
-226 MKNTGDHTSINVR
+226 MKNTGQYSDINIR

-272 SGYTTSPADCNE
+272 SGYTTTPADCNE

-292 ETALLPM
+292 ETAILPM

-330 TVIKPVEYINPVGT
+330 TVIKPVEN
-344 VKVIKMYVGENLLDI
+344 IKMVGSVETIKMFLGENLLDI
-359 LPSGYKVMPEDAADR
+359 LPAGYKVMPEDATDR
-374 SVRYEVNQS
+374 SVHYEVNQS
-383 YSDQGVYED
+383 FSDQGVYED

-404 NLYFNEGD
+404 DLYFNEGD
-412 EMIALKSGRVRVTIR
+412 EMIALKPGRVRVTIR

-433 ASCEYEVIV
+433 ASCTYEVIV

-454 EMTFLLP
+454 EMTFLMP
-461 IKDTDKSDISEDI
+461 RKDTDKWDISEDI

-488 ENESYDKRS
+488 EYEEYDIAESDLDIRS
-497 TLLYIQ
+497 YTKAVKLYYN
-503 FVKDVTSDT
+503 F
-512 EVITLDYDFT
+512 E
-522 EDKLSASIV
+522 EDILSALIDSIGQGWIDV
-531 NAGRGSVG
+531 S
-539 VIYLS
+539 YSS
-544 ERTVASEEGLK
+544 ERTIATETGLQ
-555 NEEVEIMKKFSVVVM
+555 NDEYRISNHFNITIL
-570 ESLKGFNVD
+570 ESLKGFKVEE
-579 NYVEM
+579 YVEM

-596 DPVGAEVDPSRVEVT
+596 DPVDAEVDPSRVEVT
-611 ITPNSYLP
+611 IVDASVP
-619 EEWKSMVEIVP
+619 EMWKSIVEIVP
-630 TDESKLN
+630 TDETKLN
-637 YTIIP
+637 YTIRP

-650 SVKLDGVEVAT
+650 SVKLDGEEVAT
-661 SNVLIGQRYMQKA
+661 SYVGIGQRYIQKA
-674 GWKWTSFYAGG
+674 GWKWTSLYSGG
-685 VRWNSPEYEL
+685 VSWNSPEYEL
-695 GNVVEEIRSED
+695 GDVVEEIRSED

-721 NSLGTGTCYK
+721 NRLEPGECYK

-737 EPGLLDLRIMY
+737 EPGLLNLRIY
-748 TGAYED
+748 PGGYED
-754 MQTHRQIVPMWNWL
+754 MRPYRQIVPMWNWL

-781 FSTEDSNAN
+781 FSTEDASAN
-790 NFNVGDRIVSK
+790 KFNVGDRIVSK
-801 DDGFA
+801 DNGFA
-806 EYNGEKWTGTLIT
+806 EYNGEKWTGTLTT
-819 LHAGLGYMYFNAGS
+819 LHAGLGYMYFNAAS
-833 ENVDMEYQRESL
+833 DTINMELKYEWN

-961 VTGITSAD
+961 VTGITAAD

-976 IVDGQIT
+976 VVDGQIT
-983 VQGMDVADIIVCNAS
+983 VQGMDVADVIVCNAS
-998 GAVVSTGETTVAGLP
+998 GAVVSTGETTVTGLP

>member
-34 DEHVIYVGLV
+34 DEHVIYVGLTE
-44 DDQGSAVQSFN
+44 GSLDNCGQKDLP

-70 LAKVS
+70 LAKV
-75 QKSVSDTKTI
+75 QKKSLSVALTI
-85 YYFALRVKGSDT
+85 NYFPLRVKGDT
-97 DNGKAISFRLSV
+97 NDEGKAISFRLLYS
-109 PGANTSYIY
+109 GGQLSYVY
-118 NDLQPAADAV
+118 DLQPAADAV

-142 FPLKFIQPLYYAFT
+142 FPLKFIQPLYYGFT
-156 QETVSVKVGEQL
+156 QETVSVKVGEQI

-182 IPELNWNMYDESWR
+182 IPELNWNMYEES
-196 ENVNIEGNKLTAI
+196 ENVIIEGNKLTAI
-209 KSTGKYGAV
+209 KSTGKYGSV
-218 GIFPKLWD
+218 GVFPKLWD
-226 MKNTGDHTSINVR
+226 MKNTGQYSDINIR

-272 SGYTTSPADCNE
+272 SGYTTAPADCNE

-330 TVIKPVEYINPVGT
+330 TVIKPVEYIKMVGS
-344 VKVIKMYVGENLLDI
+344 VKTIKMFLGENLLDI
-359 LPSGYKVMPEDAADR
+359 LPSGYKVMPENATDR
-374 SVRYEVNQS
+374 IVHYEVNQS
-383 YSDQGVYED
+383 FSDQGVYED
-392 GDGAYKYTDIFG
+392 GDGAYEYTDIFG
-404 NLYFNEGD
+404 DEYFNEGD
-412 EMIALKSGRVRVTIR
+412 EMIALKPGRVRVTIR

-433 ASCEYEVIV
+433 ASCTYEVIV

-454 EMTFLLP
+454 EMTFLMP
-461 IKDTDKSDISEDI
+461 RKDTDKWDISEDI

-482 SWPKYD
+482 SWPKYEKYEEYD
-488 ENESYDKRS
+488 IAESDLDILSYTKAVN
-497 TLLYIQ
+497 LYYN
-503 FVKDVTSDT
+503 FEKDS
-512 EVITLDYDFT
+512 
-522 EDKLSASIV
+522 LSASIDSIGQ
-531 NAGRGSVG
+531 GRIKVS
-539 VIYLS
+539 YSS
-544 ERTVASEEGLK
+544 ERTIATEEGLQ
-555 NEEVEIMKKFSVVVM
+555 NDEYRISNHFNITIL
-570 ESLKGFNVD
+570 ESLKGFKVD
-579 NYVEM
+579 GYVEM

-611 ITPNSYLP
+611 ITPDSYVP

-630 TDESKLN
+630 TDETKLN
-637 YTIIP
+637 YTILP
-642 HSVGRATI
+642 HGVGSATI
-650 SVKLDGVEVAT
+650 SVKLDGEEVAT
-661 SNVLIGQRYMQKA
+661 SHVSIGQRYMQKA

-685 VRWNSPEYEL
+685 VSWNSPEYAL
-695 GNVVEEIRSED
+695 GNVVEEIRSEE

-721 NSLGTGTCYK
+721 NSLESGTCYK

-754 MQTHRQIVPMWNWL
+754 MRTHRQIVPMWNWL

-781 FSTEDSNAN
+781 FVKEENIN
-790 NFNVGDRIVSK
+790 VFNVGDRIVSK

-806 EYNGEKWTGTLIT
+806 EYNGEKWTGTLTT

-998 GAVVSTGETTVAGLP
+998 GAVVSTGETTVTGLP

>member
-1 MRKQLLLML
+1 M
-10 SLLLYAVGMAA
+10 
-21 QQPDWGYNPNAYP
+21 
-34 DEHVIYVGLV
+34 
-44 DDQGSAVQSFN
+44 
-55 ENTYLGAFID
+55 
-65 GECRG
+65 
-70 LAKVS
+70 
-75 QKSVSDTKTI
+75 
-85 YYFALRVKGSDT
+85 
-97 DNGKAISFRLSV
+97 
-109 PGANTSYIY
+109 SYIY
-118 NDLQPAADAV
+118 NDLKPAANAV

-142 FPLKFIQPLYYAFT
+142 FPLKFIQPLYYGFT
-156 QETVSVKVGEQL
+156 QETVSVKVGEQI

-182 IPELNWNMYDESWR
+182 IPELNWNMYEES
-196 ENVNIEGNKLTAI
+196 ENVIIEGNKLTAI
-209 KSTGKYGAV
+209 KSTGKYGSV
-218 GIFPKLWD
+218 GVFPKLWD
-226 MKNTGDHTSINVR
+226 MKNTGQYSDINIR

-272 SGYTTSPADCNE
+272 SGYTTAPADCNE

-292 ETALLPM
+292 ETAIRPM
-299 IGSDIGKFNPV
+299 TSESDLGKFEPV
-310 KAGTYTMTLS
+310 KTGTYTMTLS

-330 TVIKPVEYINPVGT
+330 TVIKPVEYITPVGR
-344 VKVIKMYVGENLLDI
+344 VKEIKMYIGDNLLSI
-359 LPSGYKVMPEDAADR
+359 LPSGYKVMPEDATDR
-374 SVRYEVNQS
+374 SVRYEVLPSYNQ
-383 YSDQGVYED
+383 DQEFKYNEILED
-392 GDGAYKYTDIFG
+392 NGSEGIFARKPG
-404 NLYFNEGD
+404 RAR
-412 EMIALKSGRVRVTIR
+412 IAIISN
-427 SVQNPQ
+427 QNPQ
-433 ASCEYEVIV
+433 ASCTYEVIV
-442 KDGPTSI
+442 KDGPTNI

-454 EMTFLLP
+454 EMTFLMP
-461 IKDTDKSDISEDI
+461 IKDTDKWDISEDI

-482 SWPKYD
+482 SWPKY
-488 ENESYDKRS
+488 EEYESYDIAQSNLDISSLTDAVK
-497 TLLYIQ
+497 LY
-503 FVKDVTSDT
+503 
-512 EVITLDYDFT
+512 YDFKK
-522 EDKLSASIV
+522 DSLSASV
-531 NAGRGSVG
+531 VKVG
-539 VIYLS
+539 EGWIDISYSS
-544 ERTVASEEGLK
+544 ERTIATEEGLR
-555 NEEVEIMKKFSVVVM
+555 NDEYEISNHFHVTIM
-570 ESLKGFNVD
+570 ESLKGFKVD
-579 NYVEM
+579 EYVEM

-611 ITPNSYLP
+611 ITPDSYVS
-619 EEWKSMVEIVP
+619 EEWKSIVEIVP
-630 TDESKLN
+630 TDENKLN
-637 YTIIP
+637 YTIKP
-642 HSVGRATI
+642 HSVGRAII
-650 SVKLDGVEVAT
+650 SVKLDGEEVAS

-674 GWKWTSFYAGG
+674 GWKWASLYGG
-685 VRWNSPEYEL
+685 DVSWNSPEYEL

-712 PEYGYFGDL
+712 PEYGYFGDINRL
-721 NSLGTGTCYK
+721 ESGTCYK

-754 MQTHRQIVPMWNWL
+754 MRTHRQIVPMWNWL

-781 FSTEDSNAN
+781 FSTEDTYAN
-790 NFNVGDRIVSK
+790 KFNVGDRIVSK

-806 EYNGEKWTGTLIT
+806 EYNGEKWTGTLTT
-819 LHAGLGYMYFNAGS
+819 LRAGLGYMYFNAAS
-833 ENVDMEYQRESL
+833 DTIDMEYLREGS

-983 VQGMDVADIIVCNAS
+983 VQGMDVADVIVCNAS
-998 GAVVSTGETTVAGLP
+998 GAVVSTGETTVTGLP

>member
-75 QKSVSDTKTI
+75 RYSVSDTQTI
-85 YYFALRVKGSDT
+85 YYFALRVKGTNT
-97 DNGKAISFRLSV
+97 DNGKAISYRLSV
-109 PGANTSYIY
+109 GGNQSLVF
-118 NDLQPAADAV
+118 NDLKPAANAV
-128 TYTNKKTTGTLSDL
+128 TYTNNGTTGKLSAL
-142 FPLKFIQPLYYAFT
+142 YQLTFIRPGYYSIVQP
-156 QETVSVKVGEQL
+156 EVRVKVGAEF

-182 IPELNWNMYDESWR
+182 IPEMNWTMGQGEK
-196 ENVNIEGNKLTAI
+196 ENEYASIKGNTFKAL
-209 KSTGKYGAV
+209 KSTGKYGSV
-218 GIFPKLWD
+218 SVSPNLWG
-226 MKNTGDHTSINVR
+226 MKPTGQYTKVSVR

-272 SGYTTSPADCNE
+272 SGYTTAPADCNE

-292 ETALLPM
+292 ETAIRPM
-299 IGSDIGKFNPV
+299 TSESDLGKFNPV
-310 KAGTYTMTLS
+310 KTGTYTMTLS

-330 TVIKPVEYINPVGT
+330 TVIKPVEN
-344 VKVIKMYVGENLLDI
+344 IKMVGSVKTIKMFLGENLLDI
-359 LPSGYKVMPEDAADR
+359 LPAGYKVMPEDATDR
-374 SVRYEVNQS
+374 SVHYEVNQS
-383 YSDQGVYED
+383 FSDQGVYED

-404 NLYFNEGD
+404 DEYFNEGD
-412 EMIALKSGRVRVTIR
+412 EMIALKPGRVRVTIR

-433 ASCEYEVIV
+433 ASCTYEVIV

-454 EMTFLLP
+454 EMTFLMP
-461 IKDTDKSDISEDI
+461 RKDTDKWDISEDI

-482 SWPKYD
+482 SWPKYEEYEEYD
-488 ENESYDKRS
+488 IAESDLDIRS
-497 TLLYIQ
+497 YTKAVKLYYN
-503 FVKDVTSDT
+503 F
-512 EVITLDYDFT
+512 E
-522 EDKLSASIV
+522 EDSLSASIDSIGQGWIDV
-531 NAGRGSVG
+531 S
-539 VIYLS
+539 YSS
-544 ERTVASEEGLK
+544 EHTIATETGLQ
-555 NEEVEIMKKFSVVVM
+555 NDEYRISNDFNITIL
-570 ESLKGFNVD
+570 ESLKGFKVD
-579 NYVEM
+579 GYVEM

-596 DPVGAEVDPSRVEVT
+596 DPVDAEVDPSRVEVT
-611 ITPNSYLP
+611 ITPDSYVS
-619 EEWKSMVEIVP
+619 EEWKSIVEIVP
-630 TDESKLN
+630 TDETMLN
-637 YTIIP
+637 YTIRP

-661 SNVLIGQRYMQKA
+661 SYVGIGQRYIQKA
-674 GWKWTSFYAGG
+674 GWKWTSLYSGG
-685 VRWNSPEYEL
+685 VSWNSPEYEL
-695 GNVVEEIRSED
+695 GDVVEEIRSED

-721 NSLGTGTCYK
+721 NRLEPGTCYK

-737 EPGLLDLRIMY
+737 EPGLLNLRIY
-748 TGAYED
+748 PGGYED
-754 MQTHRQIVPMWNWL
+754 MRPYRQIVPMWNWL

-781 FSTEDSNAN
+781 FSTEDANAN
-790 NFNVGDRIVSK
+790 KFHVGDRIVSK
-801 DDGFA
+801 DNGFA
-806 EYNGEKWTGTLIT
+806 EYNGEKWTGTLTT
-819 LHAGLGYMYFNAGS
+819 LHAGLGYMYFNAAS
-833 ENVDMEYQRESL
+833 DTINMELKYEWN

-961 VTGITSAD
+961 VTGITAAD

-976 IVDGQIT
+976 IVNGQIT

-998 GAVVSTGETTVAGLP
+998 GAVVSTGETTVTGLP

>member
-1 MRKQLLLML
+1 
-10 SLLLYAVGMAA
+10 MAA

-55 ENTYLGAFID
+55 DNTYLGAFID

-75 QKSVSDTKTI
+75 RYSVSDTQTI
-85 YYFALRVKGSDT
+85 YYFALRVKGTNT
-97 DNGKAISFRLSV
+97 DNGKAISYRLSV
-109 PGANTSYIY
+109 GGNQSLVF
-118 NDLQPAADAV
+118 NDLKPAANAV
-128 TYTNKKTTGTLSDL
+128 TYTNNGTTGKLSAL
-142 FPLKFIQPLYYAFT
+142 YQLTFIRPGYYSIVQP
-156 QETVSVKVGEQL
+156 EVSVKVGAEF
-168 NLLDYITFEPANAN
+168 NLLDHITFEPANAN
-182 IPELNWNMYDESWR
+182 IPEMNWTMGQGEK
-196 ENVNIEGNKLTAI
+196 ENEYASIKGNTFKAL
-209 KSTGKYGAV
+209 KSTGKYGSV
-218 GIFPKLWD
+218 SVSPNLWG
-226 MKNTGDHTSINVR
+226 MKPAGQYTKVSIR
-239 VIQPATSI
+239 IIQPATSI

-272 SGYTTSPADCNE
+272 SGYTTAPADCNE

-292 ETALLPM
+292 ETAIIPM

-310 KAGTYTMTLS
+310 KPGTYTMTLS

-330 TVIKPVEYINPVGT
+330 KVIKPVESIIPVGS
-344 VKVIKMYVGENLLDI
+344 VKTIKMFVGENLLNI
-359 LPSGYKVMPEDAADR
+359 LPAGYKVMPEDATDR
-374 SVRYEVNQS
+374 SVEYEVNQS
-383 YSDQGVYED
+383 NYWGMHED

-404 NLYFNEGD
+404 DLYFNEGD
-412 EMIALKSGRVRVTIR
+412 EMIALKPGRVRVTIN
-427 SVQNPQ
+427 STQNPR
-433 ASCEYEVIV
+433 AYCEYEVIV
-442 KDGPTSI
+442 KRGPTNI

-454 EMTFLLP
+454 EMTFLMP
-461 IKDTDKSDISEDI
+461 RKDTDKWDISEDI

-488 ENESYDKRS
+488 EYEEYDIAQSDLDIRSYTKAVH
-497 TLLYIQ
+497 LY
-503 FVKDVTSDT
+503 
-512 EVITLDYDFT
+512 YDFKN
-522 EDKLSASIV
+522 DILSASIDSIGQ
-531 NAGRGSVG
+531 GRINVS
-539 VIYLS
+539 YSS
-544 ERTVASEEGLK
+544 ERTIATEAGLQ
-555 NEEVEIMKKFSVVVM
+555 NDEYRISNHFNITIL
-570 ESLKGFNVD
+570 ESLKGFKVD
-579 NYVEM
+579 GYVDM

-596 DPVGAEVDPSRVEVT
+596 DPVDAEVDPSRVEVT
-611 ITPNSYLP
+611 IVDASVP
-619 EEWKSMVEIVP
+619 EMWKSIVEIVP
-630 TDESKLN
+630 TDETMLN
-637 YTIIP
+637 YTIKP

-661 SNVLIGQRYMQKA
+661 SYVGIGQRYIQKA
-674 GWKWTSFYAGG
+674 GWKWTSLYSGG
-685 VRWNSPEYEL
+685 VSWNSPEYEL
-695 GNVVEEIRSED
+695 GDVVEEIRSED

-721 NSLGTGTCYK
+721 NRLESGTCYK

-737 EPGLLDLRIMY
+737 EPGLLNLRIY
-748 TGAYED
+748 PGGYED
-754 MQTHRQIVPMWNWL
+754 MRPYRQIVPMWNWL

-781 FSTEDSNAN
+781 FSTEDANAN
-790 NFNVGDRIVSK
+790 KFNVGDRIVSK
-801 DDGFA
+801 DNGFA
-806 EYNGEKWTGTLIT
+806 EYNGEKWTGTLTT
-819 LHAGLGYMYFNAGS
+819 LHAGLGYMYFNAAS
-833 ENVDMEYQRESL
+833 DTINMELKYEWN

-961 VTGITSAD
+961 VTGITAAD

-976 IVDGQIT
+976 VVDGQIT
-983 VQGMDVADIIVCNAS
+983 VQGMDVADVIVCNAS
-998 GAVVSTGETTVAGLP
+998 GAVVSTGETTVTGLP

>member
-44 DDQGSAVQSFN
+44 DDQGNAVQSFN
-55 ENTYLGAFID
+55 DNTYLGAFIE

-75 QKSVSDTKTI
+75 RYSVSDTQTI
-85 YYFALRVKGSDT
+85 YYFALRVKGTNT
-97 DNGKAISFRLSV
+97 DNGKAISYRLSV
-109 PGANTSYIY
+109 GGNQSFVF
-118 NDLQPAADAV
+118 NDLKPAANAV
-128 TYTNKKTTGTLSDL
+128 TYTNNGTTGKLSAL
-142 FPLKFIQPLYYAFT
+142 YQLTFIRPGYYSIVQP
-156 QETVSVKVGEQL
+156 EVSVKVGAEF
-168 NLLDYITFEPANAN
+168 NLLDHITFEPANAN
-182 IPELNWNMYDESWR
+182 IPEMNWTMGQGEK
-196 ENVNIEGNKLTAI
+196 ENEYASIKGNTFKAL
-209 KSTGKYGAV
+209 KSTGKYGWV
-218 GIFPKLWD
+218 NVSPNLLG
-226 MKNTGDHTSINVR
+226 MKPTGQYTKVSVR

-272 SGYTTSPADCNE
+272 SGYTTAPADCNE

-292 ETALLPM
+292 ETAIRPM
-299 IGSDIGKFNPV
+299 TSESDLGKFEPV
-310 KAGTYTMTLS
+310 KTGTYTMTLS

-330 TVIKPVEYINPVGT
+330 TVIKPVEYINPVGR
-344 VKVIKMYVGENLLDI
+344 VKEIKMYIGDNLLDI
-359 LPSGYKVMPEDAADR
+359 LPSGYKVMPEDATDR
-374 SVRYEVNQS
+374 SVRYEVLPSYNQ
-383 YSDQGVYED
+383 DQEFKYNEILED
-392 GDGAYKYTDIFG
+392 NGSEGIFARKPG
-404 NLYFNEGD
+404 RAR
-412 EMIALKSGRVRVTIR
+412 IAIISN
-427 SVQNPQ
+427 QNPQ
-433 ASCEYEVIV
+433 ASCTYEVIV
-442 KDGPTSI
+442 KDGPTNI

-454 EMTFLLP
+454 EMTFLMP
-461 IKDTDKSDISEDI
+461 IKDTDKWDISEDI

-482 SWPKYD
+482 SWPKY
-488 ENESYDKRS
+488 EEYESYDIAQSNLDISSLTDAVK
-497 TLLYIQ
+497 LY
-503 FVKDVTSDT
+503 
-512 EVITLDYDFT
+512 YDFKK
-522 EDKLSASIV
+522 DSLSASV
-531 NAGRGSVG
+531 VKVG
-539 VIYLS
+539 EGWIDISYSS
-544 ERTVASEEGLK
+544 ERTIATEEGLQ
-555 NEEVEIMKKFSVVVM
+555 NDEYYISNHFHVTIL
-570 ESLKGFNVD
+570 ESLKGFKVD
-579 NYVEM
+579 GYVDM

-611 ITPNSYLP
+611 ITPNTYVS

-630 TDESKLN
+630 TDETMLN
-637 YTIIP
+637 YTIKP

-650 SVKLDGVEVAT
+650 SVKLDGEEVAT
-661 SNVLIGQRYMQKA
+661 SYVSIGQRYMQKA
-674 GWKWTSFYAGG
+674 GWKWTSFYGGG

-712 PEYGYFGDL
+712 PEYGYFGDIY
-721 NSLGTGTCYK
+721 SLETGECYK

-748 TGAYED
+748 TGGYED

-781 FSTEDSNAN
+781 FSTEDAYAN

-806 EYNGEKWTGTLIT
+806 EYNGEKWTGTLTT
-819 LHAGLGYMYFNAGS
+819 LRAGLGYMYFNAAS
-833 ENVDMEYQRESL
+833 DTIDMEYLHEGS

-873 MTIVADLGND
+873 MTIVADLGNE

-961 VTGITSAD
+961 VTGITAAD

-976 IVDGQIT
+976 VVDGQIT
-983 VQGMDVADIIVCNAS
+983 VQGMDVADVIVCNAS
-998 GAVVSTGETTVAGLP
+998 GAVVSTGKTTVTSLP

>member
-1 MRKQLLLML
+1 ML

-34 DEHVIYVGLV
+34 DEHVIYVGLTE
-44 DDQGSAVQSFN
+44 GSLDNCGQKELP

-70 LAKVS
+70 LAKV
-75 QKSVSDTKTI
+75 QKKSLSVALTI
-85 YYFALRVKGSDT
+85 NYFPLRVKGDT
-97 DNGKAISFRLSV
+97 NDEGKAISFRLLY
-109 PGANTSYIY
+109 PGGQLSYVY
-118 NDLQPAADAV
+118 DLQPAADAV
-128 TYTNKKTTGTLSDL
+128 TYTNKKTTGTLSAL
-142 FPLKFIQPLYYAFT
+142 FPLKFIQPLYYSFT
-156 QETVSVKVGEQL
+156 QETVSVKVGEQI

-182 IPELNWNMYDESWR
+182 IPELNWNMYEES

-209 KSTGKYGAV
+209 KSTGKYGSV
-218 GIFPKLWD
+218 GVFPKLWD
-226 MKNTGDHTSINVR
+226 MKNTGQYSDINIR

-272 SGYTTSPADCNE
+272 SGYTTAPADCNE

-292 ETALLPM
+292 ETAILPM
-299 IGSDIGKFNPV
+299 EGNDIGKFNPV
-310 KAGTYTMTLS
+310 KTGTYTMTLS

-330 TVIKPVEYINPVGT
+330 TVIKPVEYINPVGR
-344 VKVIKMYVGENLLDI
+344 VKEIKMYIGDNLHSI
-359 LPSGYKVMPEDAADR
+359 LPSGYKVMPEDATDR
-374 SVRYEVNQS
+374 SVRYEVLPSYNQ
-383 YSDQGVYED
+383 DQEFKYNEILED
-392 GDGAYKYTDIFG
+392 NGSEGIFARKPG
-404 NLYFNEGD
+404 RAR
-412 EMIALKSGRVRVTIR
+412 IAIISN
-427 SVQNPQ
+427 QNPQ
-433 ASCEYEVIV
+433 ASCTYEVIV
-442 KDGPTSI
+442 KDGPTNI
-449 TFKQE
+449 TFKQD
-454 EMTFLLP
+454 EMTFLMP
-461 IKDTDKSDISEDI
+461 IKDTDKWDISEDI

-482 SWPKYD
+482 SWPKY
-488 ENESYDKRS
+488 EEYESYDIAQS
-497 TLLYIQ
+497 NLDISSLTDA
-503 FVKDVTSDT
+503 VKLS
-512 EVITLDYDFT
+512 YDFKK
-522 EDKLSASIV
+522 DIISASV
-531 NAGRGSVG
+531 VKVG
-539 VIYLS
+539 EGWIDISYSS
-544 ERTVASEEGLK
+544 ERTIATEEGLQ
-555 NEEVEIMKKFSVVVM
+555 NDEYYISNHFHVTIL

-579 NYVEM
+579 GYVDM

-611 ITPNSYLP
+611 ITPNTYVS
-619 EEWKSMVEIVP
+619 EEWKSIVEIEP
-630 TDESKLN
+630 TDETMLN
-637 YTIIP
+637 YTIKP

-650 SVKLDGVEVAT
+650 SVKLDGEEVAT
-661 SNVLIGQRYMQKA
+661 SYVSIGQRYMQKA
-674 GWKWTSFYAGG
+674 GWKWTSFYGGG

-712 PEYGYFGDL
+712 PEYGYFGDIY
-721 NSLGTGTCYK
+721 SLETGECYK

-748 TGAYED
+748 TGGYED
-754 MQTHRQIVPMWNWL
+754 MRTHRQIVPMWNWL

-781 FSTEDSNAN
+781 FSTEDAYAN
-790 NFNVGDRIVSK
+790 KFNVGDRIVSK

-806 EYNGEKWTGTLIT
+806 EYNGEKWTGTLTT
-819 LHAGLGYMYFNAGS
+819 LRAGLGYMYFNAAS
-833 ENVDMEYQRESL
+833 DTIDMEYLHEGS

-961 VTGITSAD
+961 VTGITAAD

-976 IVDGQIT
+976 VVDGQIT
-983 VQGMDVADIIVCNAS
+983 VQGMDVADVIVCNAS

>member
-44 DDQGSAVQSFN
+44 DAQGSAVQSFN
-55 ENTYLGAFID
+55 ENTYLGAFIE

-75 QKSVSDTKTI
+75 RYSVSDTQTI
-85 YYFALRVKGSDT
+85 YYFALRVKGTNT
-97 DNGKAISFRLSV
+97 DNGKAITYRLSV
-109 PGANTSYIY
+109 GGNQSLVF
-118 NDLQPAADAV
+118 NDLKPAANAV
-128 TYTNKKTTGTLSDL
+128 TYTNNGTTGKLSAL
-142 FPLKFIQPLYYAFT
+142 YQLTFIRPGYYSIVQP
-156 QETVSVKVGEQL
+156 EVSVKVGAEF
-168 NLLDYITFEPANAN
+168 NLLDHITFEPANAN
-182 IPELNWNMYDESWR
+182 IPELNWTMGQGEK
-196 ENVNIEGNKLTAI
+196 ENEYASIKGNTFKAL
-209 KSTGKYGAV
+209 KSPGKYSWV
-218 GIFPKLWD
+218 SVSPNLWG
-226 MKNTGDHTSINVR
+226 MKPIGQYTSINVR

-310 KAGTYTMTLS
+310 KTGTYTMTLS

-330 TVIKPVEYINPVGT
+330 TVIKPVEYIKMVGS
-344 VKVIKMYVGENLLDI
+344 VKTIKMFLGENLLDI
-359 LPSGYKVMPEDAADR
+359 LPSGYKVMPEDATDR
-374 SVRYEVNQS
+374 SVHYEVNQS
-383 YSDQGVYED
+383 FSDQGVYED
-392 GDGAYKYTDIFG
+392 GDGAYEYTDIFG
-404 NLYFNEGD
+404 DEYFNEGD
-412 EMIALKSGRVRVTIR
+412 EMIALKPGRVRVTIR

-433 ASCEYEVIV
+433 ATCTYEVIV

-454 EMTFLLP
+454 EMTFLMP
-461 IKDTDKSDISEDI
+461 IKDTDKWDISEDI

-488 ENESYDKRS
+488 EYEEYDIAESDLDIRS
-497 TLLYIQ
+497 YTKAVKLYYN
-503 FVKDVTSDT
+503 F
-512 EVITLDYDFT
+512 E
-522 EDKLSASIV
+522 EDSLSALIDSIGQ
-531 NAGRGSVG
+531 GRINVS
-539 VIYLS
+539 YSS
-544 ERTVASEEGLK
+544 ERTIATEEGLQ
-555 NEEVEIMKKFSVVVM
+555 NDEYRISNHFNITIL
-570 ESLKGFNVD
+570 ESLKGFKVD
-579 NYVEM
+579 GYVEM

-611 ITPNSYLP
+611 ITPDSYVS

-637 YTIIP
+637 YTIRP
-642 HSVGRATI
+642 HSVGRAII
-650 SVKLDGVEVAT
+650 SVKLDGVEVAS

-674 GWKWTSFYAGG
+674 GWKWTSFYAGSVG
-685 VRWNSPEYEL
+685 WNSPEIEL

-712 PEYGYFGDL
+712 PEYGYFGDIY
-721 NSLGTGTCYK
+721 SLETGECYK

-781 FSTEDSNAN
+781 FVKEENIN
-790 NFNVGDRIVSK
+790 VFNVGDRIVSK

-806 EYNGEKWTGTLIT
+806 EYNGEKWTGTLTT

-833 ENVDMEYQRESL
+833 ENVDMEYQRESR

-851 VMNAPQHKQSV
+851 VMNAPLHKQSV

-873 MTIVADLGND
+873 MTIVADLGNE

-998 GAVVSTGETTVAGLP
+998 GAVVSTGETTVTGLP

>member
-1 MRKQLLLML
+1 ML

-44 DDQGSAVQSFN
+44 DDQGNAVQSFN
-55 ENTYLGAFID
+55 DNTYLGAFIE

-75 QKSVSDTKTI
+75 RYSVSDTQTI
-85 YYFALRVKGSDT
+85 YYFALRVKGTNT
-97 DNGKAISFRLSV
+97 DNGKAISYRLSV
-109 PGANTSYIY
+109 GGNQSFVF
-118 NDLQPAADAV
+118 NDLKPAANAV
-128 TYTNKKTTGTLSDL
+128 TYTNNGTTGKLSAL
-142 FPLKFIQPLYYAFT
+142 YQLTFIRPGYYSIVQP
-156 QETVSVKVGEQL
+156 EVSVKVGAEF
-168 NLLDYITFEPANAN
+168 NLLDHITFEPANAN
-182 IPELNWNMYDESWR
+182 IPEMNWTMGQGEK
-196 ENVNIEGNKLTAI
+196 ENEYASIKGNTFKAL
-209 KSTGKYGAV
+209 KSTGKYGWV
-218 GIFPKLWD
+218 NVSPNLLG
-226 MKNTGDHTSINVR
+226 MKPTGQYTKVSVR

-272 SGYTTSPADCNE
+272 SGYTTAPADCNE

-292 ETALLPM
+292 ETAIRPM
-299 IGSDIGKFNPV
+299 TSESDLGKFEPV
-310 KAGTYTMTLS
+310 KTGTYTMTLS

-330 TVIKPVEYINPVGT
+330 TVIKPVEYINPVGR
-344 VKVIKMYVGENLLDI
+344 VKEIKMYIGDNLHSI
-359 LPSGYKVMPEDAADR
+359 LPSGYKVMPEDATDR
-374 SVRYEVNQS
+374 SVRYEVLPSYNQ
-383 YSDQGVYED
+383 DQEFKYNEILED
-392 GDGAYKYTDIFG
+392 NGSEGIFARKPG
-404 NLYFNEGD
+404 RAR
-412 EMIALKSGRVRVTIR
+412 IAIISN
-427 SVQNPQ
+427 QNPQ
-433 ASCEYEVIV
+433 ASCTYEVIV
-442 KDGPTSI
+442 KDGPTNI
-449 TFKQE
+449 TFKQD
-454 EMTFLLP
+454 EMTFLMP
-461 IKDTDKSDISEDI
+461 IKDTDKWDISEDI

-482 SWPKYD
+482 SWPKY
-488 ENESYDKRS
+488 EEYESYDIAQSNLDISSLTDAVK
-497 TLLYIQ
+497 LY
-503 FVKDVTSDT
+503 
-512 EVITLDYDFT
+512 YDFKK
-522 EDKLSASIV
+522 DSLSASV
-531 NAGRGSVG
+531 VKVG
-539 VIYLS
+539 EGWIDISYSS
-544 ERTVASEEGLK
+544 ERTIATEEGLR
-555 NEEVEIMKKFSVVVM
+555 NDEYEISNHFHVTIM
-570 ESLKGFNVD
+570 ESLKGFKVD
-579 NYVEM
+579 GYVEM

-611 ITPNSYLP
+611 ITPDSYVS
-619 EEWKSMVEIVP
+619 EEWKSIVEIVP
-630 TDESKLN
+630 TDETMLN
-637 YTIIP
+637 YTIRP
-642 HSVGRATI
+642 HSVGRAII

-674 GWKWTSFYAGG
+674 GWKWASLYGG
-685 VRWNSPEYEL
+685 DVSWNSPEYEL

-712 PEYGYFGDL
+712 PEYGYFGDINRL
-721 NSLGTGTCYK
+721 ESGTCYK

-754 MQTHRQIVPMWNWL
+754 MRTHRQIVPMWNWL

-781 FSTEDSNAN
+781 FSTEDTYAAN
-790 NFNVGDRIVSK
+790 KFNVGDRIVSK

-806 EYNGEKWTGTLIT
+806 EYNGEKWTGTLTT
-819 LHAGLGYMYFNAGS
+819 LRAGLGYMYFNAGS

-873 MTIVADLGND
+873 MTIVADLGNE

-961 VTGITSAD
+961 VTGITAAD

-976 IVDGQIT
+976 VVDGQIT
-983 VQGMDVADIIVCNAS
+983 VQGMDVADVIVCNAS
-998 GAVVSTGETTVAGLP
+998 GAVVSTGETTVTGLP

>member
-1 MRKQLLLML
+1 
-10 SLLLYAVGMAA
+10 MAA

-44 DDQGSAVQSFN
+44 DDKGSAVQSFN
-55 ENTYLGAFID
+55 ANTYLGAFID

-70 LAKVS
+70 IAEVS

-109 PGANTSYIY
+109 GGNHSFVF
-118 NDLQPAADAV
+118 NDLKPAANAV
-128 TYTNKKTTGTLSDL
+128 TYTNNGTTGKLSTLYQL
-142 FPLKFIQPLYYAFT
+142 TFIRPGYYSIVQP
-156 QETVSVKVGEQL
+156 EVSVKVGAEF
-168 NLLDYITFEPANAN
+168 NLLDHITFEPANAN
-182 IPELNWNMYDESWR
+182 IPEMNWTMGQGEK
-196 ENVNIEGNKLTAI
+196 ENEYASIKGNTFKAL
-209 KSTGKYGAV
+209 KSTGKYIWVSVSPNLLG
-218 GIFPKLWD
+218 
-226 MKNTGDHTSINVR
+226 MKPTGQYTGVR
-239 VIQPATSI
+239 VRIIQPATSI

-272 SGYTTSPADCNE
+272 SGYTTAPADCNE

-292 ETALLPM
+292 ETAILPM

-310 KAGTYTMTLS
+310 KTGTYTMTLS

-330 TVIKPVEYINPVGT
+330 TVIKPVEYINPVGR
-344 VKVIKMYVGENLLDI
+344 VKEIKMYIGDNLLSI
-359 LPSGYKVMPEDAADR
+359 LPSGYKVMPEDATDR
-374 SVRYEVNQS
+374 SVRYEVLPSYNQ
-383 YSDQGVYED
+383 DQEFKYNEILED
-392 GDGAYKYTDIFG
+392 NGSEGIFARKPG
-404 NLYFNEGD
+404 RAR
-412 EMIALKSGRVRVTIR
+412 IAIISN
-427 SVQNPQ
+427 QNPQ
-433 ASCEYEVIV
+433 ASCTYEVIV
-442 KDGPTSI
+442 KDGPTNI

-454 EMTFLLP
+454 EMTFLMP
-461 IKDTDKSDISEDI
+461 IKDTDKWDISEDI

-482 SWPKYD
+482 SWPKY
-488 ENESYDKRS
+488 EEYESYDIAQS
-497 TLLYIQ
+497 NLDISSLTDA
-503 FVKDVTSDT
+503 VKLS
-512 EVITLDYDFT
+512 YDFKK
-522 EDKLSASIV
+522 DSLSASV
-531 NAGRGSVG
+531 VKVG
-539 VIYLS
+539 EGWIDISYSS
-544 ERTVASEEGLK
+544 ERTIATEEGLR
-555 NEEVEIMKKFSVVVM
+555 NDEYEISNHFHVTIL
-570 ESLKGFNVD
+570 ESLKGFKVD
-579 NYVEM
+579 GYVDM

-611 ITPNSYLP
+611 ITPDSYVS
-619 EEWKSMVEIVP
+619 EEWKSIVEIVP
-630 TDESKLN
+630 TDENKLN
-637 YTIIP
+637 YTIRP

-661 SNVLIGQRYMQKA
+661 SHVGIGQRYMQKA
-674 GWKWTSFYAGG
+674 GWKWASLYGG
-685 VRWNSPEYEL
+685 DVSWNSPEYEL

-712 PEYGYFGDL
+712 PEYGYFGDINRL
-721 NSLGTGTCYK
+721 ESGTCYK

-754 MQTHRQIVPMWNWL
+754 MRTHRQIVPMWNWL

-781 FSTEDSNAN
+781 FSTEDTYAN
-790 NFNVGDRIVSK
+790 KFNVGDRIVSK
-801 DDGFA
+801 DNGFA
-806 EYNGEKWTGTLIT
+806 EYNGEKWTGTLTT

-833 ENVDMEYQRESL
+833 ENVDMEYLREGS

-937 NEQMPFAKMAGS
+937 NEQMPFTKMAGS

-998 GAVVSTGETTVAGLP
+998 GAVVSTGETTVTGLP

>member
-1 MRKQLLLML
+1 
-10 SLLLYAVGMAA
+10 MAA

-55 ENTYLGAFID
+55 DNTYLGAFID

-75 QKSVSDTKTI
+75 RYSVSDTQTI
-85 YYFALRVKGSDT
+85 YYFALRVKGTNT
-97 DNGKAISFRLSV
+97 DNGKAISYRLSV
-109 PGANTSYIY
+109 GGNHSFVF
-118 NDLQPAADAV
+118 NDLKPAANAV
-128 TYTNKKTTGTLSDL
+128 TYTNNGTTGKLSAL
-142 FPLKFIQPLYYAFT
+142 YQLTFIRPGYYSIVQP
-156 QETVSVKVGEQL
+156 EVRVKVGAEF

-182 IPELNWNMYDESWR
+182 IPEMDWTMGQGEK
-196 ENVNIEGNKLTAI
+196 ENEYASIKGNTFKAL
-209 KSTGKYGAV
+209 KSTGKYGSV
-218 GIFPKLWD
+218 SVSPNLWG
-226 MKNTGDHTSINVR
+226 MKPTGQYTKVSVR

-272 SGYTTSPADCNE
+272 SGYTTAPADCNE

-292 ETALLPM
+292 ETAIRPM
-299 IGSDIGKFNPV
+299 TSESDLGKFEPV
-310 KAGTYTMTLS
+310 KTGTYTMTLS
-320 GENASVDLKV
+320 GEKASVDLKV
-330 TVIKPVEYINPVGT
+330 TVIKPVEYIEMVGS
-344 VKVIKMYVGENLLDI
+344 VKTIKMFVGENLLDI
-359 LPSGYKVMPEDAADR
+359 LPAGYKVMPEDATDR
-374 SVRYEVNQS
+374 SVHYEVNQS
-383 YSDQGVYED
+383 FSDQGVYED
-392 GDGAYKYTDIFG
+392 GDGAYMYTDIFG
-404 NLYFNEGD
+404 DEYFNEGD
-412 EMIALKSGRVRVTIR
+412 EMIALKPGRVRVTIN
-427 SVQNPQ
+427 STQNSR
-433 ASCEYEVIV
+433 AYCEYEVIV
-442 KDGPTSI
+442 KRGPTNI

-454 EMTFLLP
+454 EMTFLMP
-461 IKDTDKSDISEDI
+461 RKDTDKWDISEDI

-482 SWPKYD
+482 SWPKYEEYEEYD
-488 ENESYDKRS
+488 IAESDLDILSFTKAVN
-497 TLLYIQ
+497 LYYN
-503 FVKDVTSDT
+503 FEKDS
-512 EVITLDYDFT
+512 
-522 EDKLSASIV
+522 LSASIDSIGG
-531 NAGRGSVG
+531 GRINVS
-539 VIYLS
+539 YSS
-544 ERTVASEEGLK
+544 ERTIATEEGLQ
-555 NEEVEIMKKFSVVVM
+555 NDEYRISNHFNITIL
-570 ESLKGFNVD
+570 ESLKGFKVD
-579 NYVEM
+579 EYVEM

-596 DPVGAEVDPSRVEVT
+596 DPVDAEVDPSRVEVT
-611 ITPNSYLP
+611 ITPDSYVS
-619 EEWKSMVEIVP
+619 EEWKSIVEIVP
-630 TDESKLN
+630 TDETMLN
-637 YTIIP
+637 YTIKP

-661 SNVLIGQRYMQKA
+661 SHVGIGQRYMQKA
-674 GWKWTSFYAGG
+674 GWKWASFYGG
-685 VRWNSPEYEL
+685 RVGWNSPEYEL

-712 PEYGYFGDL
+712 PEYGYFGDIY
-721 NSLGTGTCYK
+721 SLETGTCYK

-754 MQTHRQIVPMWNWL
+754 MRTHRQIVPMWNWL

-781 FSTEDSNAN
+781 FSTEDTYAN
-790 NFNVGDRIVSK
+790 KFNVGDRIVSK

-806 EYNGEKWTGTLIT
+806 EYNGEKWTGTLTT
-819 LHAGLGYMYFNAGS
+819 LRAGLGYMYFNAAS
-833 ENVDMEYQRESL
+833 DTIDMEYLREGS

-961 VTGITSAD
+961 VTGITAAD

-976 IVDGQIT
+976 VVDGQIT
-983 VQGMDVADIIVCNAS
+983 VQGMDVADVIVCNAS
-998 GAVVSTGETTVAGLP
+998 GAVVSTGETTVTGLP

>member
-1 MRKQLLLML
+1 
-10 SLLLYAVGMAA
+10 MAA

-44 DDQGSAVQSFN
+44 DDKGSAVQSFN

-75 QKSVSDTKTI
+75 RYSVSDTQTI

-97 DNGKAISFRLSV
+97 DNGEAISFRLSTGGNQSLV
-109 PGANTSYIY
+109 F
-118 NDLQPAADAV
+118 NDLKPAANAV
-128 TYTNKKTTGTLSDL
+128 TYTNNGTTGKLSAL
-142 FPLKFIQPLYYAFT
+142 YQLTFIRPGYYSIVQP
-156 QETVSVKVGEQL
+156 EVSVKVGAEF
-168 NLLDYITFEPANAN
+168 NLLDHITFEPANAN
-182 IPELNWNMYDESWR
+182 IPEMNWTMGQGEK
-196 ENVNIEGNKLTAI
+196 ENEYASIKGNTFKAL
-209 KSTGKYGAV
+209 KSTGKYSWVNVSPNLLG
-218 GIFPKLWD
+218 
-226 MKNTGDHTSINVR
+226 MKPTGQYTKVSVR

-260 LGDTAALNTVLR
+260 LGDTATLNTVLR
-272 SGYTTSPADCNE
+272 SGYTTAPADCNE

-292 ETALLPM
+292 ETAILPM

-330 TVIKPVEYINPVGT
+330 TVIKPVEN
-344 VKVIKMYVGENLLDI
+344 IKMVGSVETIKMFLGENLLDI
-359 LPSGYKVMPEDAADR
+359 LPAGYKVMPEDATDR
-374 SVRYEVNQS
+374 SVHYEVNQS
-383 YSDQGVYED
+383 YNLGVYED

-412 EMIALKSGRVRVTIR
+412 EMIALKPGRVRVTIR

-442 KDGPTSI
+442 KRGPTNI

-454 EMTFLLP
+454 EMTFLMP
-461 IKDTDKSDISEDI
+461 RKDTDKWNISEDI

-482 SWPKYD
+482 SWPKYEKYEKYD
-488 ENESYDKRS
+488 IAQSDLDILSYTKAVN
-497 TLLYIQ
+497 LY
-503 FVKDVTSDT
+503 
-512 EVITLDYDFT
+512 YDFKN
-522 EDKLSASIV
+522 DILSATIDSIGQ
-531 NAGRGSVG
+531 GRINVS
-539 VIYLS
+539 YSS
-544 ERTVASEEGLK
+544 ERTIATETGLQ
-555 NEEVEIMKKFSVVVM
+555 NDEYNISNHFNITIL

-579 NYVEM
+579 GYVDM

-611 ITPNSYLP
+611 ITPDSYVP

-637 YTIIP
+637 YTILP
-642 HSVGRATI
+642 HGVGSATI
-650 SVKLDGVEVAT
+650 SVKLDGEEVAT
-661 SNVLIGQRYMQKA
+661 SYVSIGQRYMQKA
-674 GWKWTSFYAGG
+674 GWKWASLYGGG

-712 PEYGYFGDL
+712 PEYGYFGDIY
-721 NSLGTGTCYK
+721 SLETGTCYK

-754 MQTHRQIVPMWNWL
+754 MQTHREIVPMWNWL

-801 DDGFA
+801 DNGFA
-806 EYNGEKWTGTLIT
+806 EYNGEKWTGTLTT

-961 VTGITSAD
+961 VTGITAAD

-998 GAVVSTGETTVAGLP
+998 GAVVSTGETTVTGLP

>member
-1 MRKQLLLML
+1 
-10 SLLLYAVGMAA
+10 MAA

-34 DEHVIYVGLV
+34 DEHVIYVGLTE
-44 DDQGSAVQSFN
+44 GSLDNCGQKELP

-70 LAKVS
+70 LAKV
-75 QKSVSDTKTI
+75 QKKSLSVALTI
-85 YYFALRVKGSDT
+85 NYFPLRVKGDT
-97 DNGKAISFRLSV
+97 NDEGKAISFRLLY
-109 PGANTSYIY
+109 PGGQLSYVY
-118 NDLQPAADAV
+118 DLQPAADAV

-142 FPLKFIQPLYYAFT
+142 FPLKFIQPLYYGFT
-156 QETVSVKVGEQL
+156 QETVSVKVGEQI

-182 IPELNWNMYDESWR
+182 IPELNWNMYEES
-196 ENVNIEGNKLTAI
+196 EYVNIEGNKLTAI
-209 KSTGKYGAV
+209 KSTGKYGSV
-218 GIFPKLWD
+218 GVFPKLWD
-226 MKNTGDHTSINVR
+226 MKNTGQYSDINIR

-272 SGYTTSPADCNE
+272 SGYTTAPADCNE

-292 ETALLPM
+292 ETAILPM

-310 KAGTYTMTLS
+310 KTGTYTMTLS

-330 TVIKPVEYINPVGT
+330 TVIKPVEYINPVGR
-344 VKVIKMYVGENLLDI
+344 VKEIKMYIGDNLLSI
-359 LPSGYKVMPEDAADR
+359 LPSGYKVMPEDATDR
-374 SVRYEVNQS
+374 SVRYEVLPSYNQ
-383 YSDQGVYED
+383 DQEFKYNEILED
-392 GDGAYKYTDIFG
+392 NGSEGIFARKPG
-404 NLYFNEGD
+404 RAR
-412 EMIALKSGRVRVTIR
+412 IAIISN
-427 SVQNPQ
+427 QNPQ
-433 ASCEYEVIV
+433 ASCTYEVIV
-442 KDGPTSI
+442 KDGPTNI
-449 TFKQE
+449 TFKQD
-454 EMTFLLP
+454 EMTFLMP
-461 IKDTDKSDISEDI
+461 IKDTDKWDISEDI

-482 SWPKYD
+482 SWPKY
-488 ENESYDKRS
+488 EEYESYDIAQSNLDISSLTDAVK
-497 TLLYIQ
+497 LY
-503 FVKDVTSDT
+503 
-512 EVITLDYDFT
+512 YDFKK
-522 EDKLSASIV
+522 DSLSASV
-531 NAGRGSVG
+531 VKVG
-539 VIYLS
+539 EGWIDISYSS
-544 ERTVASEEGLK
+544 ERTIATEEGLR
-555 NEEVEIMKKFSVVVM
+555 NDEYEISNHFHVTIM
-570 ESLKGFNVD
+570 ESLKGFKVD
-579 NYVEM
+579 EYVEM

-611 ITPNSYLP
+611 ITPDSYVP
-619 EEWKSMVEIVP
+619 EEWKSIVEIVP
-630 TDESKLN
+630 TDDTMLN
-637 YTIIP
+637 YTIRP
-642 HSVGRATI
+642 HGVGRATI
-650 SVKLDGVEVAT
+650 SVKLDGVEVAS

-685 VRWNSPEYEL
+685 VSWNSPEIEL

-706 ALLHND
+706 ALLYND
-712 PEYGYFGDL
+712 PEYGYFGDINRL
-721 NSLGTGTCYK
+721 ESGTCYK

-754 MQTHRQIVPMWNWL
+754 MRTHRQIVPMWNWL

-781 FSTEDSNAN
+781 FSTEDAYAN
-790 NFNVGDRIVSK
+790 KFNVGDRIVSK

-806 EYNGEKWTGTLIT
+806 EYNGEKWTGTLTT

-961 VTGITSAD
+961 VTGITAAD

-976 IVDGQIT
+976 VVDGQIT
-983 VQGMDVADIIVCNAS
+983 VQGMDVADVIVCNAS
-998 GAVVSTGETTVAGLP
+998 GAVVSTGETTVTGLP

>member
-1 MRKQLLLML
+1 
-10 SLLLYAVGMAA
+10 MAA

-34 DEHVIYVGLV
+34 DEHVIYVGLTE
-44 DDQGSAVQSFN
+44 GSLDNCGQKELP

-70 LAKVS
+70 LAKV
-75 QKSVSDTKTI
+75 QKKSLSVALTI
-85 YYFALRVKGSDT
+85 NYFPLRVKGDT
-97 DNGKAISFRLSV
+97 NDEGKAISFRLLY
-109 PGANTSYIY
+109 PGGQLSYVY
-118 NDLQPAADAV
+118 DLQPAADAV

-142 FPLKFIQPLYYAFT
+142 FPLKFIQPLYYGFT
-156 QETVSVKVGEQL
+156 QETVSVKVGEQI

-182 IPELNWNMYDESWR
+182 IPELNWNMYEES
-196 ENVNIEGNKLTAI
+196 ENVIIEGNKLTAI
-209 KSTGKYGAV
+209 KSTGKYGSV
-218 GIFPKLWD
+218 GVFPKLWD
-226 MKNTGDHTSINVR
+226 MKNTGQYSDINIR

-272 SGYTTSPADCNE
+272 SGYTTAPADCNE

-292 ETALLPM
+292 ETAILPM

-330 TVIKPVEYINPVGT
+330 TVIKPVE
-344 VKVIKMYVGENLLDI
+344 KIKMVGSVKTIKMFLGENLLDI
-359 LPSGYKVMPEDAADR
+359 LPSGYKVMPEDATDR
-374 SVRYEVNQS
+374 SVHYEVNQG
-383 YSDQGVYED
+383 YYQGVHED
-392 GDGAYKYTDIFG
+392 VDGTYKYTDIFG
-404 NLYFNEGD
+404 DEYFNEGD
-412 EMIALKSGRVRVTIR
+412 EMIALKPGRVRVTIR

-442 KDGPTSI
+442 KRGPTNI

-454 EMTFLLP
+454 EMTFLMP
-461 IKDTDKSDISEDI
+461 RKDTDKWDISEDI

-488 ENESYDKRS
+488 EYEEYDIAQSDLDILSFTKAVH
-497 TLLYIQ
+497 LY
-503 FVKDVTSDT
+503 
-512 EVITLDYDFT
+512 YDFKN
-522 EDKLSASIV
+522 DILSALIDSIGQGWIDV
-531 NAGRGSVG
+531 S
-539 VIYLS
+539 YSS
-544 ERTVASEEGLK
+544 ERTIATETGLQ
-555 NEEVEIMKKFSVVVM
+555 NDEYRISNHFNITIL
-570 ESLKGFNVD
+570 ESLKGFKVD
-579 NYVEM
+579 GYVEM

-596 DPVGAEVDPSRVEVT
+596 DPVDAEVDPSRVEVT
-611 ITPNSYLP
+611 IKDANVP
-619 EEWKSMVEIVP
+619 EMWKSIVEIVP
-630 TDESKLN
+630 TDETMLN
-637 YTIIP
+637 YTIKP

-661 SNVLIGQRYMQKA
+661 SHVGIGQRYMQKA
-674 GWKWTSFYAGG
+674 GWKWTSLYSGG
-685 VRWNSPEYEL
+685 VSWNSPEYEL

-712 PEYGYFGDL
+712 PEYGYFGDIY
-721 NSLGTGTCYK
+721 SLEPGECYK

-737 EPGLLDLRIMY
+737 EPGLLNLRIY
-748 TGAYED
+748 PGGYED
-754 MQTHRQIVPMWNWL
+754 MRPYRQIVPMWNWL

-781 FSTEDSNAN
+781 FSTEDANAN
-790 NFNVGDRIVSK
+790 KFNVGDRIVSK
-801 DDGFA
+801 DNGFA
-806 EYNGEKWTGTLIT
+806 EYNGEKWTGTLTT
-819 LHAGLGYMYFNAGS
+819 LHAGLGYMYFNAAS
-833 ENVDMEYQRESL
+833 DTINMELKYEWN

-961 VTGITSAD
+961 VTGITAAD

-976 IVDGQIT
+976 VVDGQIT
-983 VQGMDVADIIVCNAS
+983 VQGMDVADVIVCNAS
-998 GAVVSTGETTVAGLP
+998 GAVVSTGETTVTGLP

>member
-44 DDQGSAVQSFN
+44 DEQGSAVQSFN
-55 ENTYLGAFID
+55 ENTYLGAFIE

-75 QKSVSDTKTI
+75 RYSVSDTQTI
-85 YYFALRVKGSDT
+85 YYFALRVKGTNT
-97 DNGKAISFRLSV
+97 DNGKSITYRLSV
-109 PGANTSYIY
+109 GGNQSLVF
-118 NDLQPAADAV
+118 NDLKPAANAV
-128 TYTNKKTTGTLSDL
+128 TYTNNGTTGKLSAL
-142 FPLKFIQPLYYAFT
+142 YALKFIRPYYYSIVQP
-156 QETVSVKVGEQL
+156 EVSVKVGAEF
-168 NLLDYITFEPANAN
+168 NLLDHITFEPANAN
-182 IPELNWNMYDESWR
+182 IPELNWTMGQGEK
-196 ENVNIEGNKLTAI
+196 ENEYASIKGNTFKAL
-209 KSTGKYGAV
+209 KSTGKYSWV
-218 GIFPKLWD
+218 SVSPNLWG
-226 MKNTGDHTSINVR
+226 MKPTGQYTEVSVR

-272 SGYTTSPADCNE
+272 SGYTISPADCNE

-310 KAGTYTMTLS
+310 KAGTYTMTLG
-320 GENASVDLKV
+320 GEKASVDLKV
-330 TVIKPVEYINPVGT
+330 TVIKPVEYINPVGR
-344 VKVIKMYVGENLLDI
+344 VKEIKMYIGDNLLDI
-359 LPSGYKVMPEDAADR
+359 LPSGYKVMPEDATDR
-374 SVRYEVNQS
+374 SVRYEVLPSYNQ
-383 YSDQGVYED
+383 DQEFKYNEILED
-392 GDGAYKYTDIFG
+392 NGPEGIFARKPG
-404 NLYFNEGD
+404 RAR
-412 EMIALKSGRVRVTIR
+412 IAIISN
-427 SVQNPQ
+427 QNPQ
-433 ASCEYEVIV
+433 ATCTYEVIV

-454 EMTFLLP
+454 EMTFLMP
-461 IKDTDKSDISEDI
+461 RKDTDKWDISEDI

-482 SWPKYD
+482 SWPKYEEYEEYD
-488 ENESYDKRS
+488 IAESDLDILSYTKAVN
-497 TLLYIQ
+497 LYYN
-503 FVKDVTSDT
+503 FEKDS
-512 EVITLDYDFT
+512 
-522 EDKLSASIV
+522 LSASIDSIGG
-531 NAGRGSVG
+531 GRINVS
-539 VIYLS
+539 YSS
-544 ERTVASEEGLK
+544 ERTIATEEGLQ
-555 NEEVEIMKKFSVVVM
+555 NDEFRISNHFNITIL
-570 ESLKGFNVD
+570 ESLKGFKVD
-579 NYVEM
+579 GYVEM

-596 DPVGAEVDPSRVEVT
+596 DPVDAEVDPSRVEVT
-611 ITPNSYLP
+611 ITPDSYVS
-619 EEWKSMVEIVP
+619 EEWKSIVEIVP
-630 TDESKLN
+630 TDETMLN
-637 YTIIP
+637 YTIKP

-661 SNVLIGQRYMQKA
+661 SHVGIGQRYMQKA
-674 GWKWTSFYAGG
+674 GWKWTSLYSGG
-685 VRWNSPEYEL
+685 VSWNSPEYEL
-695 GNVVEEIRSED
+695 GDVVEEIRSED

-712 PEYGYFGDL
+712 PEYGYFGDINRL
-721 NSLGTGTCYK
+721 EPGTCYK

-737 EPGLLDLRIMY
+737 EPGLLNLRIY
-748 TGAYED
+748 PGGYED
-754 MQTHRQIVPMWNWL
+754 MRPYRQIVPMWNWL

-781 FSTEDSNAN
+781 FSTEDANAN
-790 NFNVGDRIVSK
+790 KFNVGDRIVSK
-801 DDGFA
+801 DNGFA
-806 EYNGEKWTGTLIT
+806 EYNGEKWTGTLTT
-819 LHAGLGYMYFNAGS
+819 LHAGLGYMYFNAAS
-833 ENVDMEYQRESL
+833 DTINMELKYEWN

-937 NEQMPFAKMAGS
+937 NEQMPFTKMAGS

-998 GAVVSTGETTVAGLP
+998 GAVVSTGETTVTGLP

>member
-1 MRKQLLLML
+1 ML

-34 DEHVIYVGLV
+34 DEHVIYVGLTE
-44 DDQGSAVQSFN
+44 GSLDNCGQKELP

-70 LAKVS
+70 LAKV
-75 QKSVSDTKTI
+75 QKKSLSVALTI
-85 YYFALRVKGSDT
+85 NYFPLRVKGDT
-97 DNGKAISFRLSV
+97 NDEGKAISFRLLY
-109 PGANTSYIY
+109 PGGQLSYVY
-118 NDLQPAADAV
+118 DLQPAADAV

-142 FPLKFIQPLYYAFT
+142 FPLKFIQPLYYGFT
-156 QETVSVKVGEQL
+156 KETVSVKVGEQI

-182 IPELNWNMYDESWR
+182 IPELNWNMYEES
-196 ENVNIEGNKLTAI
+196 ENVIIEGNKLTAI
-209 KSTGKYGAV
+209 KSTGKYGSV
-218 GIFPKLWD
+218 GVFPKLWD
-226 MKNTGDHTSINVR
+226 MKNTGQYSDINIR

-272 SGYTTSPADCNE
+272 SGYTTAPADCNE

-292 ETALLPM
+292 ETAILPM

-310 KAGTYTMTLS
+310 KTGTYTMTLS

-330 TVIKPVEYINPVGT
+330 TVIKPVEYINPVGR
-344 VKVIKMYVGENLLDI
+344 VKEIKMYIGDNLLSI
-359 LPSGYKVMPEDAADR
+359 LPSGYKVMPEDATDR
-374 SVRYEVNQS
+374 SVRYEVLPSYNQ
-383 YSDQGVYED
+383 DQEFKYNEILED
-392 GDGAYKYTDIFG
+392 NGSEGIFARKPG
-404 NLYFNEGD
+404 RAR
-412 EMIALKSGRVRVTIR
+412 IAIISN
-427 SVQNPQ
+427 QNPQ
-433 ASCEYEVIV
+433 ASCTYEVIV
-442 KDGPTSI
+442 KDGPTNI

-454 EMTFLLP
+454 EMTFLMP
-461 IKDTDKSDISEDI
+461 IKDTDKWDISEDI

-482 SWPKYD
+482 SWPKY
-488 ENESYDKRS
+488 EEYESYDIAQSNLDISSLTDAVK
-497 TLLYIQ
+497 LY
-503 FVKDVTSDT
+503 
-512 EVITLDYDFT
+512 YDFKK
-522 EDKLSASIV
+522 DSLSASV
-531 NAGRGSVG
+531 VKVG
-539 VIYLS
+539 EGWIDISYSS
-544 ERTVASEEGLK
+544 ERTIATEEGLR
-555 NEEVEIMKKFSVVVM
+555 NDEYEISNHFHVTIL
-570 ESLKGFNVD
+570 ESLKGFKVD
-579 NYVEM
+579 GYVDM

-596 DPVGAEVDPSRVEVT
+596 DPVDAEVDPSRVEVT
-611 ITPNSYLP
+611 IEDASVP
-619 EEWKSMVEIVP
+619 EMWKSIVEIVP
-630 TDESKLN
+630 TDETMLN
-637 YTIIP
+637 YTIRP
-642 HSVGRATI
+642 HSVGRAII

-674 GWKWTSFYAGG
+674 GWKWASLYGG
-685 VRWNSPEYEL
+685 DVSWNSPEYEL

-712 PEYGYFGDL
+712 PEYGYFGDIY
-721 NSLGTGTCYK
+721 SLETGTCYK

-754 MQTHRQIVPMWNWL
+754 MRTHRQIVPMWNWL

-781 FSTEDSNAN
+781 FSTEDTYAN
-790 NFNVGDRIVSK
+790 KFNVGDRIVSK
-801 DDGFA
+801 DNGFA
-806 EYNGEKWTGTLIT
+806 EYNGEKWTGTLTT
-819 LHAGLGYMYFNAGS
+819 LHAGLGYMYFNAAS
-833 ENVDMEYQRESL
+833 DTIDMEYLREGS

-961 VTGITSAD
+961 VTGITAAD
-969 IASSGIA
+969 IASSGIVV
-976 IVDGQIT
+976 VDGQIT

-998 GAVVSTGETTVAGLP
+998 GAVVSTDETTVTGLP

>member
-44 DDQGSAVQSFN
+44 DDQGNAVQSFN
-55 ENTYLGAFID
+55 DNTYLGAFIE

-75 QKSVSDTKTI
+75 RYSVSDTQTI
-85 YYFALRVKGSDT
+85 YYFALRVKGTNT
-97 DNGKAISFRLSV
+97 DNGKAISYRLSV
-109 PGANTSYIY
+109 GGNQSFVF
-118 NDLQPAADAV
+118 NDLKPAANAV
-128 TYTNKKTTGTLSDL
+128 TYTNNGTTGKLSAL
-142 FPLKFIQPLYYAFT
+142 YQLTFIRPGYYSIVQP
-156 QETVSVKVGEQL
+156 EVSVKVGAEF
-168 NLLDYITFEPANAN
+168 NLLDHITFEPANAN
-182 IPELNWNMYDESWR
+182 IPEMNWTMGQGEK
-196 ENVNIEGNKLTAI
+196 ENEYASIKGNTFKAL
-209 KSTGKYGAV
+209 KSTGKYGWV
-218 GIFPKLWD
+218 NVSPNLLG
-226 MKNTGDHTSINVR
+226 MKPTGQYTKVSVR

-272 SGYTTSPADCNE
+272 SGYTTAPADCNE

-292 ETALLPM
+292 ETAIRPM
-299 IGSDIGKFNPV
+299 TSESDLGKFEPV
-310 KAGTYTMTLS
+310 KTGTYTMTLS

-330 TVIKPVEYINPVGT
+330 TVIKPVEYINPVGR
-344 VKVIKMYVGENLLDI
+344 VKEIKMYIGDNLLDI
-359 LPSGYKVMPEDAADR
+359 LPSGYKVMPEDATDR
-374 SVRYEVNQS
+374 SVRYEVLPSYNQ
-383 YSDQGVYED
+383 DQEFKYNEILED
-392 GDGAYKYTDIFG
+392 NGSEGIFARKPG
-404 NLYFNEGD
+404 RAR
-412 EMIALKSGRVRVTIR
+412 IAIISN
-427 SVQNPQ
+427 QNPQ
-433 ASCEYEVIV
+433 ASCTYEVIV
-442 KDGPTSI
+442 KDGPTNI

-454 EMTFLLP
+454 EMTFLMP
-461 IKDTDKSDISEDI
+461 IKDTDKWDISEDI

-482 SWPKYD
+482 SWPKY
-488 ENESYDKRS
+488 EEYESYDIAQSNLDISSLTDAVK
-497 TLLYIQ
+497 LY
-503 FVKDVTSDT
+503 
-512 EVITLDYDFT
+512 YDFKK
-522 EDKLSASIV
+522 DSLSASV
-531 NAGRGSVG
+531 VKVG
-539 VIYLS
+539 EGWIDISYSS
-544 ERTVASEEGLK
+544 ERTIATEEGLQ
-555 NEEVEIMKKFSVVVM
+555 NDEYYISNHFHVTIL
-570 ESLKGFNVD
+570 ESLKGFKVD
-579 NYVEM
+579 GYVDM

-611 ITPNSYLP
+611 ITPNTYVS

-630 TDESKLN
+630 TDETMLN
-637 YTIIP
+637 YTIKP
-642 HSVGRATI
+642 HSVGRAII
-650 SVKLDGVEVAT
+650 SVKLDGVEVAS

-674 GWKWTSFYAGG
+674 GWKWASLYSGD
-685 VRWNSPEYEL
+685 VSWNSPEYEL

-712 PEYGYFGDL
+712 PEYGYFGDINRL
-721 NSLGTGTCYK
+721 ESGTCYK

-754 MQTHRQIVPMWNWL
+754 MRTHRQIVPMWNWL

-781 FSTEDSNAN
+781 FSTEDAYAN
-790 NFNVGDRIVSK
+790 KYNVGDRIVSK

-806 EYNGEKWTGTLIT
+806 EYNGEKWTGTLTT

-833 ENVDMEYQRESL
+833 ENVDMEYLREGS

-937 NEQMPFAKMAGS
+937 NEQIPFAKMAGS

-961 VTGITSAD
+961 VTGITAAD

-983 VQGMDVADIIVCNAS
+983 VQGMDVADVIVCNAS

>member
-1 MRKQLLLML
+1 
-10 SLLLYAVGMAA
+10 MAA
-21 QQPDWGYNPNAYP
+21 QPDWGYNPNAYP
-34 DEHVIYVGLV
+34 DEHVIYAGLTEGSI
-44 DDQGSAVQSFN
+44 DKCGLKSLPQG
-55 ENTYLGAFID
+55 TYLGAFIN

-70 LAKVS
+70 LVQVQ
-75 QKSVSDTKTI
+75 QKSLSDVETI
-85 YYFALRVKGSDT
+85 YYFPLRVKGGSNDE
-97 DNGKAISFRLSV
+97 GKQITFRLSY
-109 PGANTSYIY
+109 PGGQLSYVY
-118 NDLQPAADAV
+118 DLKPAADAV
-128 TYTNKKTTGTLSDL
+128 TYNNKGINGTLSAL
-142 FPLKFIQPLYYAFT
+142 YALKFIQPYYYSIV
-156 QETVSVKVGEQL
+156 QPEVSVKVGAEF
-168 NLLDYITFEPANAN
+168 NLLDYITFDPENAN
-182 IPELNWNMYDESWR
+182 IPELNWTMGQGEI
-196 ENVNIEGNKLTAI
+196 ENEYASIKDNTFKAL
-209 KSTGKYGAV
+209 KSTGKYGSV
-218 GIFPKLWD
+218 SVSPKLWD
-226 MKNTGDHTSINVR
+226 MKPTGQYREVRVR

-272 SGYTTSPADCNE
+272 SGYTTAPVDCNE

-292 ETALLPM
+292 ETAIRPM
-299 IGSDIGKFNPV
+299 TSESDLGKFEPV
-310 KAGTYTMTLS
+310 KTGTYTMTLS

-330 TVIKPVEYINPVGT
+330 TVIKPVEYIKMVGS
-344 VKVIKMYVGENLLDI
+344 VKIIKMFVGENLLDI
-359 LPSGYKVMPEDAADR
+359 LPAGYKVMPEDATDR
-374 SVRYEVNQS
+374 SVHYEVNQG
-383 YSDQGVYED
+383 YYQGVHED
-392 GDGAYKYTDIFG
+392 VDGTYKYTDIFG
-404 NLYFNEGD
+404 DEYFNEGD
-412 EMIALKSGRVRVTIR
+412 EMIALKPGRVRVTIR

-442 KDGPTSI
+442 KRGPTNI

-454 EMTFLLP
+454 EMTFLMP
-461 IKDTDKSDISEDI
+461 RKDTDKWDISEDI

-482 SWPKYD
+482 SWPKY
-488 ENESYDKRS
+488 EEYEEYDIAQSDLDILSFTKAVN
-497 TLLYIQ
+497 LY
-503 FVKDVTSDT
+503 
-512 EVITLDYDFT
+512 YDFKN
-522 EDKLSASIV
+522 DILSALIDSIGQGWIDV
-531 NAGRGSVG
+531 S
-539 VIYLS
+539 YSS
-544 ERTVASEEGLK
+544 ERTIATEEGLQ
-555 NEEVEIMKKFSVVVM
+555 NDEYNISNHFNITIL
-570 ESLKGFNVD
+570 ESLKGFKVD
-579 NYVEM
+579 GYVDM

-596 DPVGAEVDPSRVEVT
+596 DPVDAEVDPSRVEVT
-611 ITPNSYLP
+611 ITPDSYVS
-619 EEWKSMVEIVP
+619 EEWKSIVEIVP
-630 TDESKLN
+630 TDETMLN
-637 YTIIP
+637 YTIKP
-642 HSVGRATI
+642 HSVGNATI

-661 SNVLIGQRYMQKA
+661 SHVGIGQRYMQKA
-674 GWKWTSFYAGG
+674 GWKWASLYGGG

-712 PEYGYFGDL
+712 PEYGYFGDIY
-721 NSLGTGTCYK
+721 SLETGECYK

-748 TGAYED
+748 TGGYED
-754 MQTHRQIVPMWNWL
+754 MRTHRQIVPMWNWL

-781 FSTEDSNAN
+781 FSTEDTYAN

-801 DDGFA
+801 DNGFA
-806 EYNGEKWTGTLIT
+806 EYNGEKWTGTLTT
-819 LHAGLGYMYFNAGS
+819 LHAGLGYMYFNAAS
-833 ENVDMEYQRESL
+833 DTIDMEYLRESL

-961 VTGITSAD
+961 VTGITAAD

-983 VQGMDVADIIVCNAS
+983 VQGMDVADVIVCNAS
-998 GAVVSTGETTVAGLP
+998 GAVVSTGETTVTGLP

>member
-1 MRKQLLLML
+1 
-10 SLLLYAVGMAA
+10 MAA

-55 ENTYLGAFID
+55 DNTYLGAFIE

-75 QKSVSDTKTI
+75 RYSVSDTQTI
-85 YYFALRVKGSDT
+85 YYFALRVKGTNT
-97 DNGKAISFRLSV
+97 DNGKAITYRLSV
-109 PGANTSYIY
+109 GGNHSFVF
-118 NDLQPAADAV
+118 NDLKPAANAV
-128 TYTNKKTTGTLSDL
+128 TYTNNGTTGKLSAL
-142 FPLKFIQPLYYAFT
+142 YQLTFIRPGYYSIVQP
-156 QETVSVKVGEQL
+156 EVSVKVGAEF
-168 NLLDYITFEPANAN
+168 NLLDHITFEPANAN
-182 IPELNWNMYDESWR
+182 IPEMNWTMGQGEK
-196 ENVNIEGNKLTAI
+196 ENEYASIKGNTFKAL
-209 KSTGKYGAV
+209 KSTGKYGSV
-218 GIFPKLWD
+218 SVSPNLWG
-226 MKNTGDHTSINVR
+226 MKPAGQYTKVSIR

-272 SGYTTSPADCNE
+272 SGYTTAPADCNE
-284 ELTWKSSD
+284 ELTWKSND
-292 ETALLPM
+292 ETAILPM

-310 KAGTYTMTLS
+310 KTGTYTMTLS

-330 TVIKPVEYINPVGT
+330 TVIKPVEYITPVGR
-344 VKVIKMYVGENLLDI
+344 VKEIKMYIGDNLLSI
-359 LPSGYKVMPEDAADR
+359 LPSGYKVMPEDATDR
-374 SVRYEVNQS
+374 SVHYEVLPSYNQ
-383 YSDQGVYED
+383 DQEFKYNEILED
-392 GDGAYKYTDIFG
+392 KGSEGIFARKPG
-404 NLYFNEGD
+404 RAR
-412 EMIALKSGRVRVTIR
+412 IAIISN
-427 SVQNPQ
+427 QNPQ
-433 ASCEYEVIV
+433 AACTYEVIV
-442 KDGPTSI
+442 KDGPTNI

-454 EMTFLLP
+454 EMTFLMP
-461 IKDTDKSDISEDI
+461 IKDTDKWDISEDI

-482 SWPKYD
+482 SWPKY
-488 ENESYDKRS
+488 EEYESYDIAQSNLDISSLTDAVK
-497 TLLYIQ
+497 LY
-503 FVKDVTSDT
+503 
-512 EVITLDYDFT
+512 YDFKK
-522 EDKLSASIV
+522 DSLSASV
-531 NAGRGSVG
+531 VKVG
-539 VIYLS
+539 EGWIDISYSS
-544 ERTVASEEGLK
+544 ERTIATEEGLR
-555 NEEVEIMKKFSVVVM
+555 NDEYEISNHFHVTIL
-570 ESLKGFNVD
+570 ESLKGFKVD
-579 NYVEM
+579 GYVEM

-611 ITPNSYLP
+611 ITPDSYVS
-619 EEWKSMVEIVP
+619 EEWKSIVEIVP

-637 YTIIP
+637 YTIRP
-642 HSVGRATI
+642 HSVGRAII
-650 SVKLDGVEVAT
+650 SVKLDGVEVAS

-674 GWKWTSFYAGG
+674 GWKWASLYGG
-685 VRWNSPEYEL
+685 DVSWNSPEYEL

-712 PEYGYFGDL
+712 PEYGYFGDINRL
-721 NSLGTGTCYK
+721 ESGTCYK

-754 MQTHRQIVPMWNWL
+754 MRTHRQIVPMWNWL

-781 FSTEDSNAN
+781 FSTEDAYAN
-790 NFNVGDRIVSK
+790 KFNVGDRIVSK
-801 DDGFA
+801 DNGFA
-806 EYNGEKWTGTLIT
+806 EYNGEKWTGTLTT
-819 LHAGLGYMYFNAGS
+819 LHAGLGYMYFNAAS
-833 ENVDMEYQRESL
+833 DTIDMEYQREGR

-961 VTGITSAD
+961 VTGITAAD

-976 IVDGQIT
+976 VVDGQIT
-983 VQGMDVADIIVCNAS
+983 VQGMDVADVIVCNAS

>member
-1 MRKQLLLML
+1 
-10 SLLLYAVGMAA
+10 MAA

-55 ENTYLGAFID
+55 DNTYLGAFIE

-75 QKSVSDTKTI
+75 RYSVSDTQTI
-85 YYFALRVKGSDT
+85 YYFALRVKGTNT
-97 DNGKAISFRLSV
+97 DNGKAISYRLSV
-109 PGANTSYIY
+109 GGNQSFVF
-118 NDLQPAADAV
+118 NDLKPAANAV
-128 TYTNKKTTGTLSDL
+128 TYTNNGTTGKLSAL
-142 FPLKFIQPLYYAFT
+142 YQLTFIRPGYYSIVQP
-156 QETVSVKVGEQL
+156 EVRVKVGAEF

-182 IPELNWNMYDESWR
+182 IPEMNWTMGQGEK
-196 ENVNIEGNKLTAI
+196 ENEYASIKGNTFKAL
-209 KSTGKYGAV
+209 KSTGKYGSV
-218 GIFPKLWD
+218 SVSPNLWG
-226 MKNTGDHTSINVR
+226 MKPTGQYTKVSVR

-272 SGYTTSPADCNE
+272 SGYTTAPADCNE

-292 ETALLPM
+292 ETAIRPM
-299 IGSDIGKFNPV
+299 TSESDLGKFEPV
-310 KAGTYTMTLS
+310 KTGTYTMTLG
-320 GENASVDLKV
+320 GEKASVDLKV
-330 TVIKPVEYINPVGT
+330 TVIKPVEYINPVGR
-344 VKVIKMYVGENLLDI
+344 VKEIKMYIGDNLLDI
-359 LPSGYKVMPEDAADR
+359 LPSGYKVMPEDATDR
-374 SVRYEVNQS
+374 SVRYEVLPSYNQ
-383 YSDQGVYED
+383 DQEFKYNEILED
-392 GDGAYKYTDIFG
+392 NGSEGIFARKPG
-404 NLYFNEGD
+404 RAR
-412 EMIALKSGRVRVTIR
+412 IAIISN
-427 SVQNPQ
+427 QNPQ
-433 ASCEYEVIV
+433 ATCTYEVIV
-442 KDGPTSI
+442 KDGPTNI
-449 TFKQE
+449 TFKQD
-454 EMTFLLP
+454 EMTFLMP
-461 IKDTDKSDISEDI
+461 IKDTDKWDISEDI

-482 SWPKYD
+482 SWPKYEEYEEYD
-488 ENESYDKRS
+488 IAQSDLDIRSYTKAVK
-497 TLLYIQ
+497 LYYN
-503 FVKDVTSDT
+503 F
-512 EVITLDYDFT
+512 E
-522 EDKLSASIV
+522 EDSLSALIDSIGQGWIDV
-531 NAGRGSVG
+531 S
-539 VIYLS
+539 YSS
-544 ERTVASEEGLK
+544 ERTIATEEGLQ
-555 NEEVEIMKKFSVVVM
+555 NDEYRISNHFNITIL
-570 ESLKGFNVD
+570 ESLKGFKVD
-579 NYVEM
+579 GYVEM

-596 DPVGAEVDPSRVEVT
+596 DPVDAEVDPSRVEVT
-611 ITPNSYLP
+611 ITSDSYVP
-619 EEWKSMVEIVP
+619 EEWKSIVEIVP
-630 TDESKLN
+630 TDETMLN
-637 YTIIP
+637 YTIRP

-661 SNVLIGQRYMQKA
+661 SHVGIGQRYMQKA
-674 GWKWTSFYAGG
+674 GWKWASLYGG
-685 VRWNSPEYEL
+685 SVRWNSPEYEL

-721 NSLGTGTCYK
+721 NWLDTGECYK

-781 FSTEDSNAN
+781 FSTEDTYAN
-790 NFNVGDRIVSK
+790 KFNVGDRIVSK

-806 EYNGEKWTGTLIT
+806 EYNGEKWTGTLTT
-819 LHAGLGYMYFNAGS
+819 LHAGLGYMYFNAGT

-961 VTGITSAD
+961 VTGITAAD

-976 IVDGQIT
+976 VVDGQIT
-983 VQGMDVADIIVCNAS
+983 VQGMDVADVIVCNAS
-998 GAVVSTGETTVAGLP
+998 GAVVSTGETTVTGLP

>member
-1 MRKQLLLML
+1 
-10 SLLLYAVGMAA
+10 MAA

-34 DEHVIYVGLV
+34 DEHVIYVGLTE
-44 DDQGSAVQSFN
+44 GSLDNCGQKELP

-70 LAKVS
+70 LAKV
-75 QKSVSDTKTI
+75 QKKSLSVALTI
-85 YYFALRVKGSDT
+85 NYFPLRVKGDT
-97 DNGKAISFRLSV
+97 NDEGKAISFRLLY
-109 PGANTSYIY
+109 PGGQLSYVY
-118 NDLQPAADAV
+118 DLQPAADAV

-142 FPLKFIQPLYYAFT
+142 FPLKFIQPLYYGFT
-156 QETVSVKVGEQL
+156 QETVSVKVGEQI

-182 IPELNWNMYDESWR
+182 IPELNWNMYEES
-196 ENVNIEGNKLTAI
+196 ENVIIEGNKLTAI
-209 KSTGKYGAV
+209 KSTGKYGSV
-218 GIFPKLWD
+218 GVFPKLWD
-226 MKNTGDHTSINVR
+226 MKNTGQYSDINIR

-272 SGYTTSPADCNE
+272 SGYTTAPADCNE

-292 ETALLPM
+292 ETAIRPM
-299 IGSDIGKFNPV
+299 TSESDLGKFEPV
-310 KAGTYTMTLS
+310 KTGTYTMTLG

-330 TVIKPVEYINPVGT
+330 TVIKPVEYITPVGS
-344 VKVIKMYVGENLLDI
+344 VKTIKMFVGENLLNI

-374 SVRYEVNQS
+374 SVHYEVNQS

-412 EMIALKSGRVRVTIR
+412 EMIALKPGRVRVTIR

-442 KDGPTSI
+442 KRGPTNI

-454 EMTFLLP
+454 EMTFLMP
-461 IKDTDKSDISEDI
+461 RKDTDKWDISEDI

-482 SWPKYD
+482 SWPKY
-488 ENESYDKRS
+488 EEYESYDIAQSNLDISSLTDAVK
-497 TLLYIQ
+497 LY
-503 FVKDVTSDT
+503 
-512 EVITLDYDFT
+512 YDF
-522 EDKLSASIV
+522 EKDSLSASIDSIGQ
-531 NAGRGSVG
+531 GRINVS
-539 VIYLS
+539 YSS
-544 ERTVASEEGLK
+544 ERTIATEEGLQ
-555 NEEVEIMKKFSVVVM
+555 NDEYRISNHFNITIL
-570 ESLKGFNVD
+570 ESLKGFKVD
-579 NYVEM
+579 EYVDM

-596 DPVGAEVDPSRVEVT
+596 DPVDAEVDPSRVEVT
-611 ITPNSYLP
+611 ITPDSYVS
-619 EEWKSMVEIVP
+619 EEWKSIVEIEP
-630 TDESKLN
+630 TDETMLN
-637 YTIIP
+637 YTIKP

-650 SVKLDGVEVAT
+650 SVKLDGEEVAT
-661 SNVLIGQRYMQKA
+661 SFVSIGQRYMQKA
-674 GWKWTSFYAGG
+674 GWKWTSFYGG
-685 VRWNSPEYEL
+685 RVGWNSPEIEL

-721 NSLGTGTCYK
+721 NWLETGECYK

-737 EPGLLDLRIMY
+737 EPGLLNLRIY
-748 TGAYED
+748 PGGYED
-754 MQTHRQIVPMWNWL
+754 MRPYRQIVPMWNWL

-781 FSTEDSNAN
+781 FSTEDANAN
-790 NFNVGDRIVSK
+790 KFNVGDRIVSK
-801 DDGFA
+801 DNGFA
-806 EYNGEKWTGTLIT
+806 EYNGEKWTGTLTT
-819 LHAGLGYMYFNAGS
+819 LHAGLGYMYFNAAS
-833 ENVDMEYQRESL
+833 DTINMELKYEWN

-961 VTGITSAD
+961 VTGITAAD

-976 IVDGQIT
+976 VVDGQIT
-983 VQGMDVADIIVCNAS
+983 VQGMDVADVIVCNAS
-998 GAVVSTGETTVAGLP
+998 GAVVSTGETTVTGLP

>member
-1 MRKQLLLML
+1 ML

-55 ENTYLGAFID
+55 DNTYLGAFIE

-75 QKSVSDTKTI
+75 RYSVSDTQTI
-85 YYFALRVKGSDT
+85 YYFALRVKGTNT
-97 DNGKAISFRLSV
+97 DNGKAISYRLSV
-109 PGANTSYIY
+109 GGNQSFVF
-118 NDLQPAADAV
+118 NDLKPAANAV
-128 TYTNKKTTGTLSDL
+128 TYTNNGTTGKLSAL
-142 FPLKFIQPLYYAFT
+142 YQLTFIRPGYYSIVQP
-156 QETVSVKVGEQL
+156 EVNVKVGAEF
-168 NLLDYITFEPANAN
+168 NLLDHITFEPANAN
-182 IPELNWNMYDESWR
+182 IPEMNWTMGQGEK
-196 ENVNIEGNKLTAI
+196 ENEYASIKGNTFKAL
-209 KSTGKYGAV
+209 KSTGKYGWV
-218 GIFPKLWD
+218 NVSPNLLG
-226 MKNTGDHTSINVR
+226 MKPTGQYTKVSVR

-272 SGYTTSPADCNE
+272 SGYTTAPADCNE

-292 ETALLPM
+292 ETAIRPM
-299 IGSDIGKFNPV
+299 EGNDIGKFNPV
-310 KAGTYTMTLS
+310 KTGTYTMTLS

-330 TVIKPVEYINPVGT
+330 TVIKPVEYINPVGR
-344 VKVIKMYVGENLLDI
+344 VKEIKMYIGDNLLDI
-359 LPSGYKVMPEDAADR
+359 LPSGYKVMPEDATDR
-374 SVRYEVNQS
+374 SVRYEVLPSYNQ
-383 YSDQGVYED
+383 DQEFKYNEILED
-392 GDGAYKYTDIFG
+392 NGSEGIFARKPG
-404 NLYFNEGD
+404 RAR
-412 EMIALKSGRVRVTIR
+412 IAIISN
-427 SVQNPQ
+427 QNPQ
-433 ASCEYEVIV
+433 ASCTYEVIV
-442 KDGPTSI
+442 KDGPTNI

-454 EMTFLLP
+454 EMTFLMP
-461 IKDTDKSDISEDI
+461 IKDTDKWDISEDI

-482 SWPKYD
+482 SWPKY
-488 ENESYDKRS
+488 EEYESYDIAQS
-497 TLLYIQ
+497 NLDISSLTDA
-503 FVKDVTSDT
+503 VKLS
-512 EVITLDYDFT
+512 YDFKK
-522 EDKLSASIV
+522 DSLSASV
-531 NAGRGSVG
+531 VKVG
-539 VIYLS
+539 EGWIDISYSS
-544 ERTVASEEGLK
+544 ERTIATEEGLQ
-555 NEEVEIMKKFSVVVM
+555 NDEYYISNHFHVTIL
-570 ESLKGFNVD
+570 ESLKGFKVD
-579 NYVEM
+579 EYVEM

-611 ITPNSYLP
+611 ITPNTYVS
-619 EEWKSMVEIVP
+619 EEWKSIVEIVP
-630 TDESKLN
+630 TDETMLN
-637 YTIIP
+637 YTIKP

-661 SNVLIGQRYMQKA
+661 SYVSIGQRYMQKA
-674 GWKWTSFYAGG
+674 GWKWTSFYGGG

-712 PEYGYFGDL
+712 PEYGYFGDIY
-721 NSLGTGTCYK
+721 SLETGECYK

-748 TGAYED
+748 TGGYED

-781 FSTEDSNAN
+781 FSTEDTYAN

-806 EYNGEKWTGTLIT
+806 EYNGEKWTGTLTT
-819 LHAGLGYMYFNAGS
+819 LRAGLGYMYFNAAS
-833 ENVDMEYQRESL
+833 DTIDMEYLHEGS

-873 MTIVADLGND
+873 MTIVADLGNE

-961 VTGITSAD
+961 VTGITAAD

-976 IVDGQIT
+976 VVDGQIT
-983 VQGMDVADIIVCNAS
+983 VQGMDVADVIVCNAS
-998 GAVVSTGETTVAGLP
+998 GAVVSTGETTVTGLP

>member
-1 MRKQLLLML
+1 
-10 SLLLYAVGMAA
+10 MAA

-34 DEHVIYVGLV
+34 DEHVIYVGLTE
-44 DDQGSAVQSFN
+44 GSLDNCGQKELP

-70 LAKVS
+70 LAKV
-75 QKSVSDTKTI
+75 QKKSLSVALTI
-85 YYFALRVKGSDT
+85 NYFPLRVKGDT
-97 DNGKAISFRLSV
+97 NDEGKAISFRLLY
-109 PGANTSYIY
+109 PGGQLSYVY
-118 NDLQPAADAV
+118 DLQPAADAV
-128 TYTNKKTTGTLSDL
+128 TYTNKKTTGTLSAL
-142 FPLKFIQPLYYAFT
+142 FPLKFIQPLYYSFT
-156 QETVSVKVGEQL
+156 QETVSVKVGEQI

-182 IPELNWNMYDESWR
+182 IPELNWNMYEES

-209 KSTGKYGAV
+209 KSTGKYGSV
-218 GIFPKLWD
+218 GVFPKLWD
-226 MKNTGDHTSINVR
+226 MKNTGQYSDINIR

-272 SGYTTSPADCNE
+272 SGYTTAPADCNE

-292 ETALLPM
+292 ETAILPM
-299 IGSDIGKFNPV
+299 EGNDIGKFNPV
-310 KAGTYTMTLS
+310 KTGTYTMTLS

-330 TVIKPVEYINPVGT
+330 TVIKPVEYINPVGR
-344 VKVIKMYVGENLLDI
+344 VKEIKMYIGDNLHSI
-359 LPSGYKVMPEDAADR
+359 LPSGYKVMPEDATDR
-374 SVRYEVNQS
+374 SVRYEVLPSYNQ
-383 YSDQGVYED
+383 DQEFKYNEILED
-392 GDGAYKYTDIFG
+392 NGSEGIFARKPG
-404 NLYFNEGD
+404 RAR
-412 EMIALKSGRVRVTIR
+412 IAIISN
-427 SVQNPQ
+427 QNPQ
-433 ASCEYEVIV
+433 ASCTYEVIV
-442 KDGPTSI
+442 KDGPTNI
-449 TFKQE
+449 TFKQD
-454 EMTFLLP
+454 EMTFLMP
-461 IKDTDKSDISEDI
+461 IKDTDKWDISEDI

-482 SWPKYD
+482 SWPKY
-488 ENESYDKRS
+488 EEYESYDIAQSNLDISSLTDAVK
-497 TLLYIQ
+497 LY
-503 FVKDVTSDT
+503 
-512 EVITLDYDFT
+512 YDFKK
-522 EDKLSASIV
+522 DSLSASV
-531 NAGRGSVG
+531 VKVG
-539 VIYLS
+539 EGWIDISYSS
-544 ERTVASEEGLK
+544 ERTIATEEGLR
-555 NEEVEIMKKFSVVVM
+555 NDEYEISNHFHVTIM
-570 ESLKGFNVD
+570 ESLKGFKVD
-579 NYVEM
+579 GYVEM

-611 ITPNSYLP
+611 ITPDSYVS
-619 EEWKSMVEIVP
+619 EEWKSIVEIVP
-630 TDESKLN
+630 TDETMLN
-637 YTIIP
+637 YTIRP
-642 HSVGRATI
+642 HSVGRAII

-674 GWKWTSFYAGG
+674 GWKWASLYGG
-685 VRWNSPEYEL
+685 DVSWNSPEYEL

-712 PEYGYFGDL
+712 PEYGYFGDINRL
-721 NSLGTGTCYK
+721 EYGTCYK

-754 MQTHRQIVPMWNWL
+754 MRTHRQIVPMWNWL

-781 FSTEDSNAN
+781 FSTEDTYAAN
-790 NFNVGDRIVSK
+790 KFNVGDRIVSK

-806 EYNGEKWTGTLIT
+806 EYNGEKWTGTLTT
-819 LHAGLGYMYFNAGS
+819 LRAGLGYMYFNAGS

-873 MTIVADLGND
+873 MTIVADLGNE

-961 VTGITSAD
+961 VTGITAAD

-976 IVDGQIT
+976 VVDGQIT
-983 VQGMDVADIIVCNAS
+983 VQGMDVADVIVCNAS
-998 GAVVSTGETTVAGLP
+998 GAVVSTGETTVTGLP

>member
-1 MRKQLLLML
+1 ML

-34 DEHVIYVGLV
+34 DEHVIYVGLTE
-44 DDQGSAVQSFN
+44 GSLDNCGQKELP

-70 LAKVS
+70 LAKV
-75 QKSVSDTKTI
+75 QKKSLSVALTI
-85 YYFALRVKGSDT
+85 NYFPLRVKGDT
-97 DNGKAISFRLSV
+97 NDEGKAISFRLLY
-109 PGANTSYIY
+109 PGGQLSYVY
-118 NDLQPAADAV
+118 DLQPAADAV

-142 FPLKFIQPLYYAFT
+142 FPLKFIQPLYYGFT
-156 QETVSVKVGEQL
+156 QETVSVKVGEQI

-182 IPELNWNMYDESWR
+182 IPELNWNMYEES
-196 ENVNIEGNKLTAI
+196 ENVIIEGNKLTAI
-209 KSTGKYGAV
+209 KSTGKYGSV
-218 GIFPKLWD
+218 GVFPKLWD
-226 MKNTGDHTSINVR
+226 MKNTGQYPDINIR

-272 SGYTTSPADCNE
+272 SGYTTAPADCNE

-292 ETALLPM
+292 ETAIRPM
-299 IGSDIGKFNPV
+299 TSESDLGKFNPV

-330 TVIKPVEYINPVGT
+330 TVIKPVEN
-344 VKVIKMYVGENLLDI
+344 IKMVGSVKTIKMFLGENLLDI
-359 LPSGYKVMPEDAADR
+359 LPTGYKVMPEDATDR
-374 SVRYEVNQS
+374 SVHYEVNQG
-383 YSDQGVYED
+383 YYQGVHED
-392 GDGAYKYTDIFG
+392 VDGTYKYTDIFG
-404 NLYFNEGD
+404 DEYFNEGD
-412 EMIALKSGRVRVTIR
+412 EMIALKPGRVRVTIR

-442 KDGPTSI
+442 KRGPTNI

-454 EMTFLLP
+454 EMTFLMP
-461 IKDTDKSDISEDI
+461 RKDTDKWDISEDI

-488 ENESYDKRS
+488 KYEEYD
-497 TLLYIQ
+497 IAQ
-503 FVKDVTSDT
+503 SD
-512 EVITLDYDFT
+512 LDILSFTKAVNMYYDFKN
-522 EDKLSASIV
+522 DILSASIDSIGQGWIDV
-531 NAGRGSVG
+531 S
-539 VIYLS
+539 YSS
-544 ERTVASEEGLK
+544 ERTIATETGLQ
-555 NEEVEIMKKFSVVVM
+555 NDEYRISNHFNITIL
-570 ESLKGFNVD
+570 ESLKGFKVD
-579 NYVEM
+579 GYVDM

-596 DPVGAEVDPSRVEVT
+596 DPVDAEVDPSRVEVT
-611 ITPNSYLP
+611 ITPDSYVS
-619 EEWKSMVEIVP
+619 EEWKSIVEIVP
-630 TDESKLN
+630 TDETMLN
-637 YTIIP
+637 YTIKP

-661 SNVLIGQRYMQKA
+661 SHVGIGQRYIQKA
-674 GWKWTSFYAGG
+674 GWKWASLYGG
-685 VRWNSPEYEL
+685 DVSWNSPEYEL

-712 PEYGYFGDL
+712 PEYGYFGDINRL
-721 NSLGTGTCYK
+721 ESGTCYK

-737 EPGLLDLRIMY
+737 EPGLLNLRIY
-748 TGAYED
+748 PGGYED
-754 MQTHRQIVPMWNWL
+754 MRPYRQIVPMWNWL

-781 FSTEDSNAN
+781 FSTEDANAN
-790 NFNVGDRIVSK
+790 KFNVGDRIVSK
-801 DDGFA
+801 DNGFA
-806 EYNGEKWTGTLIT
+806 EYNGEKWTGTLTT
-819 LHAGLGYMYFNAGS
+819 LHAGLGYMYFNAAS
-833 ENVDMEYQRESL
+833 DTINMELKYEWN

-961 VTGITSAD
+961 VTGITAAD

-983 VQGMDVADIIVCNAS
+983 VQGMDVADVIVCNAS
-998 GAVVSTGETTVAGLP
+998 GAVVSTGETTVTGLP

>member
-1 MRKQLLLML
+1 
-10 SLLLYAVGMAA
+10 MAA

-55 ENTYLGAFID
+55 DNTYLGAFIE

-75 QKSVSDTKTI
+75 RYSVSDTQTI
-85 YYFALRVKGSDT
+85 YYFALRVKGTNT
-97 DNGKAISFRLSV
+97 DNGKAISYRLSV
-109 PGANTSYIY
+109 GGNHSFVF
-118 NDLQPAADAV
+118 NDLKPAANAV
-128 TYTNKKTTGTLSDL
+128 TYTNNGTTGKLSAL
-142 FPLKFIQPLYYAFT
+142 YQLTFIRPGYYSIVQP
-156 QETVSVKVGEQL
+156 EVSVKVGAEF

-182 IPELNWNMYDESWR
+182 IPEMNWTMGQGEK
-196 ENVNIEGNKLTAI
+196 ENEYASIKGNTFKAL
-209 KSTGKYGAV
+209 KSTGKYGSV
-218 GIFPKLWD
+218 SVSPNLWG
-226 MKNTGDHTSINVR
+226 MKPTGQYTKVSVR

-272 SGYTTSPADCNE
+272 SGYTTAPADCNE
-284 ELTWKSSD
+284 ELTWKSND
-292 ETALLPM
+292 ETAILPM

-310 KAGTYTMTLS
+310 KTGTYTMTLS

-330 TVIKPVEYINPVGT
+330 TVIKPVEYITPVGR
-344 VKVIKMYVGENLLDI
+344 VKEIKMYIGDNLLSI
-359 LPSGYKVMPEDAADR
+359 LPSGYKVMPEDATDR
-374 SVRYEVNQS
+374 SVHYEVLPSYNQ
-383 YSDQGVYED
+383 DQEFKYNEILED
-392 GDGAYKYTDIFG
+392 NGSEGIFARKPG
-404 NLYFNEGD
+404 RAR
-412 EMIALKSGRVRVTIR
+412 IAIISN
-427 SVQNPQ
+427 QNPQ
-433 ASCEYEVIV
+433 ATCTYEVIV
-442 KDGPTSI
+442 KDGPTDI

-454 EMTFLLP
+454 EMTFLMP
-461 IKDTDKSDISEDI
+461 RKDTDKWDISEDI

-482 SWPKYD
+482 SWPKY
-488 ENESYDKRS
+488 EEYESYDIAQSNLDISSLTDAVK
-497 TLLYIQ
+497 LY
-503 FVKDVTSDT
+503 
-512 EVITLDYDFT
+512 YDFKK
-522 EDKLSASIV
+522 DSLSASV
-531 NAGRGSVG
+531 VKVG
-539 VIYLS
+539 EGWIDIIYS
-544 ERTVASEEGLK
+544 TERTIATEEGLR
-555 NEEVEIMKKFSVVVM
+555 NVEYEISNHFHVTIM
-570 ESLKGFNVD
+570 ESLKGFKVD
-579 NYVEM
+579 GYVDM

-596 DPVGAEVDPSRVEVT
+596 DPVDAEVDPSRVEVT
-611 ITPNSYLP
+611 ITPDSYVS
-619 EEWKSMVEIVP
+619 EEWKSIVEIVP
-630 TDESKLN
+630 TDETMLN
-637 YTIIP
+637 YTIRP

-650 SVKLDGVEVAT
+650 SVKLDGVEVA
-661 SNVLIGQRYMQKA
+661 SSYVDIGQRYMQKA
-674 GWKWTSFYAGG
+674 GWKWASLYGGG

-721 NSLGTGTCYK
+721 NRLEPGTCYK

-754 MQTHRQIVPMWNWL
+754 MRTHRQIVPMWNWL

-781 FSTEDSNAN
+781 FSTEDAYAN
-790 NFNVGDRIVSK
+790 KFNVGDRIVSK
-801 DDGFA
+801 DNGFA
-806 EYNGEKWTGTLIT
+806 EYNGEKWTGTLTT
-819 LHAGLGYMYFNAGS
+819 LHAGLGYMYFNAAS
-833 ENVDMEYQRESL
+833 DTIDMEYQREGR

-961 VTGITSAD
+961 VTGITAAD

-983 VQGMDVADIIVCNAS
+983 VQGMDVADVIVCNAS